1 MYSRYLLFS
10 TLLVMAAEAY
20 ARNDNNMIGIN
31 AQLQDKTAEGS
42 ISSADSISLA
52 DSIFKDE
59 ELKEVKVVARKAG
72 TSRLA
77 GAVNGIAVN
86 KDEFFKAA
94 CCNLGESFTTNP
106 SVDVAYNDAT
116 TGARQIKLLGLSGTY
131 VQMLTENLPNFR
143 GAAIPYA
150 LGYVP
155 GTWMKGIQVSKGSAS
170 VKNGYESIT
179 GQINVDYLQPED
191 EQQVEVNLF
200 GDTKS
205 RIEANADANVH
216 LSDKWATEFLL
227 HHENI
232 IKNHDDND
240 DGFYDMPGREQ
251 YHLQNRWVYKGDKYI
266 FHGGVGA
273 LKEIRT
279 SGQAEEH
286 LNAHTLSSD
295 SHKMVSD
302 SDASSSDSQAMASD
316 LSSDSQNLFRIR
328 LHTNRYAGY
337 MKHAFILNREHGT
350 NIALMSSASMHQLD
364 AQYGNRFYNLNEKN
378 LYGSLVFETNF
389 TQQHNLSLGL
399 SMNHD
404 YLGQRTNVNV
414 YPSTSLNSSSGQ
426 SSSYILPEMQR
437 LNEKETTP
445 GAYAQYTYTL
455 GTKLTAMAGVRFDHS
470 SIYGNFF
477 TPRFHVKYSPVEAV
491 SIRLSAGKG
500 YRTVFGLAEYNYLLA
515 SGREL
520 QIAGRDL
527 QTSAPG
533 SQTSAGSLL
542 SSNGLK
548 QEEAWNYGVS
558 TAFYI
563 PLFSKTLKLNA
574 EYYYTDF
581 RNQAV
586 VDYDADSRL
595 IVIHNLQGK
604 SYSHTFQIDASYP
617 LLKGLEITAA
627 YRLNNVKCSYG
638 IENELKEKPL
648 TSKYKALFTAS
659 YKTPL
664 ALWQFDATVQLNGG
678 ERNPEPYQLA
688 DGTPSWSSRFHSF
701 EQVSA
706 QITRW
711 FRHWS
716 IYVGGE
722 NLTGFRQKT
731 PIYGAA
737 QPWGRDFEPTLIWG
751 PVEGRMFYAGVRVK
765 L

>member
-1 MYSRYLLFS
+1 MYSRYILLS
-10 TLLVMAAEAY
+10 ALLVIGAETY
-20 ARNDNNMIGIN
+20 AKNNKTEVASLLSYNDSEGN
-31 AQLQDKTAEGS
+31 AP
-42 ISSADSISLA
+42 ADSSYQ
-52 DSIFKDE
+52 DSIFKDQT
-59 ELKEVKVVARKAG
+59 LQEVKAVARKPG

-77 GAVNGIAVN
+77 GAVNGIAMN
-86 KDEFFKAA
+86 KDELFKAA

-155 GTWMKGIQVSKGSAS
+155 GPWMKGIQVSKGCAS

-216 LSDKWATEFLL
+216 LSDRWATEILL

-232 IKNHDDND
+232 IKNHDDNG

-251 YHLQNRWVYKGDKYI
+251 YNVQNRWVYKGKSYI
-266 FHGGVGA
+266 FHGGLGA

-279 SGQAEEH
+279 SGQDEEH
-286 LNAHTLSSD
+286 VHSD
-295 SHKMVSD
+295 D
-302 SDASSSDSQAMASD
+302 IY
-316 LSSDSQNLFRIR
+316 RIK
-328 LHTNRYAGY
+328 LHTNRYEGY
-337 MKHAFILNREHGT
+337 MKHAFILNHEHGT
-350 NIALMSSASMHQLD
+350 NIAFMSSASMHQLN
-364 AQYGNRFYNLNEKN
+364 AWYGNKLYDLNEKN
-378 LYGSLVFETNF
+378 LYGSLMFETNF
-389 TQQHNLSLGL
+389 YTQHNLSLGL
-399 SMNHD
+399 SFNHD
-404 YLGQRTNVNV
+404 YLGQNE
-414 YPSTSLNSSSGQ
+414 GQ
-426 SSSYILPEMQR
+426 NKVQ
-437 LNEKETTP
+437 NEKETTP

-470 SIYGNFF
+470 SLYGNFF
-477 TPRFHVKYSPVEAV
+477 TPRFHVKYSPVDAI

-500 YRTVFGLAEYNYLLA
+500 YRTVFGMAEYNYLLA
-515 SGREL
+515 SGRNL
-520 QIAGRDL
+520 NI
-527 QTSAPG
+527 SK
-533 SQTSAGSLL
+533 S
-542 SSNGLK
+542 LK
-548 QEEAWNYGVS
+548 QEEAWNYGLS

-563 PLFSKTLKLNA
+563 PMFGKTLKLNA

-586 VDYDADSRL
+586 VDYDANKEFISIYNL
-595 IVIHNLQGK
+595 IGK

-627 YRLNNVKCSYG
+627 YRLNDVKCTYDYG
-638 IENELKEKPL
+638 KTLKEKPL

-664 ALWQFDATVQLNGG
+664 GLWQFDATVQLNGG
-678 ERNPEPYQLA
+678 GRNPEPYQLA
-688 DGTPSWSSRFHSF
+688 DGSRSWYPRFHSF

-706 QITRW
+706 QVTRW

-722 NLTGFRQKT
+722 NLTGFKQKT
-731 PIYGAA
+731 PIYGASN
-737 QPWGRDFEPTLIWG
+737 PWGSDFEPTLVWG
-751 PVEGRMFYAGVRVK
+751 PVEGRMFYAGVRVHF
-765 L
+765 

>member
-1 MYSRYLLFS
+1 MYSRYILTDALLMLALKGYS
-10 TLLVMAAEAY
+10 HT
-20 ARNDNNMIGIN
+20 D
-31 AQLQDKTAEGS
+31 TA
-42 ISSADSISLA
+42 SL

-59 ELKEVKVVARKAG
+59 ELKEVKVVARKPG

-86 KDEFFKAA
+86 KDELFKAA

-155 GTWMKGIQVSKGSAS
+155 GPWMKGIQVSKGSAS

-200 GDTKS
+200 GDSKS

-216 LSDKWATEFLL
+216 LSDKWATEILL

-232 IKNHDDND
+232 LQNHDDNG

-251 YHLQNRWVYKGDKYI
+251 YNVQNRWVYKGDKYV
-266 FHGGVGA
+266 FHGGLGA

-279 SGQAEEH
+279 SGQDAEH
-286 LNAHTLSSD
+286 VHSD
-295 SHKMVSD
+295 EIY
-302 SDASSSDSQAMASD
+302 
-316 LSSDSQNLFRIR
+316 RIK
-328 LHTNRYAGY
+328 LHTNRYEGY
-337 MKHAFILNREHGT
+337 MKHAFILNYEHGT
-350 NIALMSSASMHQLD
+350 NIAFMSSASMHQLD
-364 AQYGNRFYNLNEKN
+364 AQYGNKFYDLNEKN
-378 LYGSLVFETNF
+378 LYGSLMFETNF
-389 TQQHNLSLGL
+389 STQHNLSLGL
-399 SMNHD
+399 SFNHD
-404 YLGQRTNVNV
+404 YLGQN
-414 YPSTSLNSSSGQ
+414 LGQ
-426 SSSYILPEMQR
+426 
-437 LNEKETTP
+437 NEKETTP

-470 SIYGNFF
+470 SLYGNFF
-477 TPRFHVKYSPVEAV
+477 TPRFHVKYSPIDAI

-500 YRTVFGLAEYNYLLA
+500 YRTVFALAEYNYLLS
-515 SGREL
+515 SGRNL
-520 QIAGRDL
+520 NISKD
-527 QTSAPG
+527 
-533 SQTSAGSLL
+533 
-542 SSNGLK
+542 LK
-548 QEEAWNYGVS
+548 QEEAWNYGLS

-563 PLFSKTLKLNA
+563 PMFGKTLKLNA
-574 EYYYTDF
+574 EYYYTSF
-581 RNQAV
+581 ENQAV
-586 VDYDADSRL
+586 VDYDANKEL
-595 IVIHNLQGK
+595 IAIYNLRGK

-617 LLKGLEITAA
+617 LLRGLEITAA
-627 YRLNNVKCSYG
+627 YRLNDVKCTYDYG
-638 IENELKEKPL
+638 KSLMEKPL
-648 TSKYKALFTAS
+648 TSKYKALFTSS

-664 ALWQFDATVQLNGG
+664 GLWQFDATVQLNGG
-678 ERNPEPYQLA
+678 GRNPEPYQLA
-688 DGTPSWSSRFHSF
+688 DGSQSWSPRFHSF

-706 QITRW
+706 QVTRW

-722 NLTGFRQKT
+722 NLTGFKQKT
-731 PIYGAA
+731 PIYGAST
-737 QPWGRDFEPTLIWG
+737 PWGSDFEPTLVWG
-751 PVEGRMFYAGVRVK
+751 PVEGRMFYAGVRVHF
-765 L
+765 

>member
-1 MYSRYLLFS
+1 MYSKYLLLS
-10 TLLVMAAEAY
+10 ALLVIGAETY
-20 ARNDNNMIGIN
+20 AKNNKTEVVSLSSSYN
-31 AQLQDKTAEGS
+31 NSVENNSVDSSSQDS
-42 ISSADSISLA
+42 V
-52 DSIFKDE
+52 FKDE
-59 ELKEVKVVARKAG
+59 TLQEVKVVARKSG

-86 KDEFFKAA
+86 KDELFKAA

-155 GTWMKGIQVSKGSAS
+155 GPWMKGIQVSKGSAS

-179 GQINVDYLQPED
+179 GQINVDYLKPED

-216 LSDKWATEFLL
+216 LSDKWATEILL

-232 IKNHDDND
+232 LKNHDDNG

-251 YHLQNRWVYKGDKYI
+251 YNVQNRWVYKGKNYI
-266 FHGGVGA
+266 FHGGLGA

-279 SGQAEEH
+279 SGQDEMH
-286 LNAHTLSSD
+286 VHSD
-295 SHKMVSD
+295 D
-302 SDASSSDSQAMASD
+302 IY
-316 LSSDSQNLFRIR
+316 RIK
-328 LHTNRYAGY
+328 LHTNRYEGY
-337 MKHAFILNREHGT
+337 MKHAFILNHEHGT
-350 NIALMSSASMHQLD
+350 NIAFMSSASMHQLD
-364 AQYGNRFYNLNEKN
+364 AQYGNRFYDLNEKN
-378 LYGSLVFETNF
+378 LYGSLMFETNF
-389 TQQHNLSLGL
+389 THQHNLSVGL
-399 SMNHD
+399 SVNHD
-404 YLGQRTNVNV
+404 YLGQRANVNISPRPTV
-414 YPSTSLNSSSGQ
+414 GLEDSPYLLS
-426 SSSYILPEMQR
+426 EMQR
-437 LNEKETTP
+437 MNEKETTP

-470 SIYGNFF
+470 SLYGNFF
-477 TPRFHVKYSPVEAV
+477 TPRFHLKYSPIDAI

-515 SGREL
+515 SGRNLNIGE
-520 QIAGRDL
+520 DL
-527 QTSAPG
+527 Q
-533 SQTSAGSLL
+533 
-542 SSNGLK
+542 
-548 QEEAWNYGVS
+548 QEEAWNYGLS

-563 PLFSKTLKLNA
+563 PMFGKTLKLN
-574 EYYYTDF
+574 
-581 RNQAV
+581 
-586 VDYDADSRL
+586 
-595 IVIHNLQGK
+595 
-604 SYSHTFQIDASYP
+604 
-617 LLKGLEITAA
+617 
-627 YRLNNVKCSYG
+627 
-638 IENELKEKPL
+638 
-648 TSKYKALFTAS
+648 TAS

-664 ALWQFDATVQLNGG
+664 GLWQFDATVQLNGG
-678 ERNPEPYQLA
+678 GRNPEPYQLA
-688 DGTPSWSSRFHSF
+688 DGSQSWSPRFHSF

-722 NLTGFRQKT
+722 NLTGFKQKA
-731 PIYGAA
+731 PIYGSSN
-737 QPWGRDFEPTLIWG
+737 PWGSDFEPTLIWG
-751 PVEGRMFYAGVRVK
+751 PVEGRMFYAGVRVHF
-765 L
+765 

>member
-1 MYSRYLLFS
+1 MYSRYLLLS
-10 TLLVMAAEAY
+10 TLLVIGAETY
-20 ARNDNNMIGIN
+20 AKNS
-31 AQLQDKTAEGS
+31 KTEVVS
-42 ISSADSISLA
+42 LSSSYKNSVDSSSQ

-59 ELKEVKVVARKAG
+59 TLHEVKVVARKSG
-72 TSRLA
+72 SSRLA

-86 KDEFFKAA
+86 KDELFKAA

-155 GTWMKGIQVSKGSAS
+155 GPWMKGIQVSKGCAS

-216 LSDKWATEFLL
+216 LSDKWATEILL

-232 IKNHDDND
+232 LKNHDDNG

-251 YHLQNRWVYKGDKYI
+251 YNVQNRWVYKDKNYI
-266 FHGGVGA
+266 FHGGLGA

-279 SGQAEEH
+279 SGQDEEH
-286 LNAHTLSSD
+286 VHSD
-295 SHKMVSD
+295 D
-302 SDASSSDSQAMASD
+302 IY
-316 LSSDSQNLFRIR
+316 RIK
-328 LHTNRYAGY
+328 LHTNRYEGY
-337 MKHAFILNREHGT
+337 MKHAFILNHEHGT
-350 NIALMSSASMHQLD
+350 NIAFMSSASMHQLN
-364 AQYGNRFYNLNEKN
+364 ARYGNKLYDLNEKN
-378 LYGSLVFETNF
+378 LYGSLMFETNF
-389 TQQHNLSLGL
+389 YTQHNLSLGL
-399 SMNHD
+399 SFNHD
-404 YLGQRTNVNV
+404 YLGQNE
-414 YPSTSLNSSSGQ
+414 GQ
-426 SSSYILPEMQR
+426 NKGQ
-437 LNEKETTP
+437 NEKETTP

-455 GTKLTAMAGVRFDHS
+455 GTKLTAMAGVRFDHRS
-470 SIYGNFF
+470 LYGNFF
-477 TPRFHVKYSPVEAV
+477 TPRFHVKYSPVDAI

-500 YRTVFGLAEYNYLLA
+500 YRTVFGMAEYNYLLA
-515 SGREL
+515 SGRNL
-520 QIAGRDL
+520 NI
-527 QTSAPG
+527 SK
-533 SQTSAGSLL
+533 S
-542 SSNGLK
+542 LK
-548 QEEAWNYGVS
+548 QEEAWNYGLS

-563 PLFSKTLKLNA
+563 PMFGKTLKLNA

-586 VDYDADSRL
+586 VDYDANKEFISIYNL
-595 IVIHNLQGK
+595 IGK

-627 YRLNNVKCSYG
+627 YRLNDVKCTYDYG
-638 IENELKEKPL
+638 KTLKEKPL

-664 ALWQFDATVQLNGG
+664 GLWQFDATVQLNGG
-678 ERNPEPYQLA
+678 GRNPEPYQLA
-688 DGTPSWSSRFHSF
+688 DGSRSWSPRFHSF

-722 NLTGFRQKT
+722 NLTGFMQET
-731 PIYGAA
+731 PIYGASN
-737 QPWGRDFEPTLIWG
+737 PWGSDFEPTLVWG
-751 PVEGRMFYAGVRVK
+751 PVEGRMFYAGVRVHF
-765 L
+765 

>member
-1 MYSRYLLFS
+1 MYSRYILLS
-10 TLLVMAAEAY
+10 ALLVIGAETY
-20 ARNDNNMIGIN
+20 AKNNKTEVASLLSYNDSEGN
-31 AQLQDKTAEGS
+31 AP
-42 ISSADSISLA
+42 ADSSYQ
-52 DSIFKDE
+52 DSIFKDQT
-59 ELKEVKVVARKAG
+59 LQEVKAVARKPG

-77 GAVNGIAVN
+77 GAVNGIAMN
-86 KDEFFKAA
+86 KDELFKAA

-155 GTWMKGIQVSKGSAS
+155 GPWMKGIQVSKGSAS

-205 RIEANADANVH
+205 RIEANADANLH
-216 LSDKWATEFLL
+216 LSDRWATEILL

-232 IKNHDDND
+232 IKNHDDNG
-240 DGFYDMPGREQ
+240 DGFYDMPDREQ
-251 YHLQNRWVYKGDKYI
+251 YNVQNRWVYKGKSYI
-266 FHGGVGA
+266 FHGGLGA

-279 SGQAEEH
+279 SGQDEEH
-286 LNAHTLSSD
+286 VHSD
-295 SHKMVSD
+295 D
-302 SDASSSDSQAMASD
+302 IY
-316 LSSDSQNLFRIR
+316 RIK
-328 LHTNRYAGY
+328 LHTNRYEGY
-337 MKHAFILNREHGT
+337 MKHAFILNHEHGT
-350 NIALMSSASMHQLD
+350 NIAFMSSASMHQLN
-364 AQYGNRFYNLNEKN
+364 ARYGNKLYDLNEKN
-378 LYGSLVFETNF
+378 LYGSLMFETNF
-389 TQQHNLSLGL
+389 YTQHNLSLGL
-399 SMNHD
+399 SFNHD
-404 YLGQRTNVNV
+404 YLGQNE
-414 YPSTSLNSSSGQ
+414 GQ
-426 SSSYILPEMQR
+426 NKVQ
-437 LNEKETTP
+437 NEKETTP

-470 SIYGNFF
+470 SLYGNFF
-477 TPRFHVKYSPVEAV
+477 TPRFHVKYSPVDAI

-500 YRTVFGLAEYNYLLA
+500 YRTVFGMAEYNYLLA
-515 SGREL
+515 SGRNL
-520 QIAGRDL
+520 NI
-527 QTSAPG
+527 SK
-533 SQTSAGSLL
+533 S
-542 SSNGLK
+542 LK
-548 QEEAWNYGVS
+548 QEEAWNYGLS

-563 PLFSKTLKLNA
+563 PMFGKTLKLNA

-586 VDYDADSRL
+586 VDYDANKEFISIYNL
-595 IVIHNLQGK
+595 IGK

-627 YRLNNVKCSYG
+627 YRLNDVKCTYDYG
-638 IENELKEKPL
+638 KTLKEKPL

-664 ALWQFDATVQLNGG
+664 GLWQFDATVQLNGG
-678 ERNPEPYQLA
+678 GRNPEPYQLA
-688 DGTPSWSSRFHSF
+688 DGSRSWSPRFHSF

-706 QITRW
+706 QVTRW

-722 NLTGFRQKT
+722 NLTGFKQKT
-731 PIYGAA
+731 PIYGASN
-737 QPWGRDFEPTLIWG
+737 PWGSDFEPTLVWG
-751 PVEGRMFYAGVRVK
+751 PVEGRMFYAGVRVHF
-765 L
+765 

>member
-1 MYSRYLLFS
+1 MYSRYILTGALLMLALKGYS
-10 TLLVMAAEAY
+10 QT
-20 ARNDNNMIGIN
+20 D
-31 AQLQDKTAEGS
+31 TA
-42 ISSADSISLA
+42 SL

-86 KDEFFKAA
+86 KDELFKAA

-155 GTWMKGIQVSKGSAS
+155 GPWMKGIQVSKGSAS

-216 LSDKWATEFLL
+216 LSDKWATEILL

-232 IKNHDDND
+232 LKNHDDNG

-251 YHLQNRWVYKGDKYI
+251 YNVLNRWVYKGKNYI
-266 FHGGVGA
+266 FHGGLGA

-279 SGQAEEH
+279 SGQDTEH
-286 LNAHTLSSD
+286 VHSD
-295 SHKMVSD
+295 D
-302 SDASSSDSQAMASD
+302 IY
-316 LSSDSQNLFRIR
+316 RIK
-328 LHTNRYAGY
+328 LHTNRYEGY
-337 MKHAFILNREHGT
+337 MKHAFIFNHEHGT
-350 NIALMSSASMHQLD
+350 NIAFMSSASMHQLD
-364 AQYGNRFYNLNEKN
+364 ALYGNKFYDLNEKN
-378 LYGSLVFETNF
+378 LYGSLMFETNF
-389 TQQHNLSLGL
+389 STQHNLSLGL
-399 SMNHD
+399 SFNHD
-404 YLGQRTNVNV
+404 YLGQN
-414 YPSTSLNSSSGQ
+414 LGK
-426 SSSYILPEMQR
+426 
-437 LNEKETTP
+437 NEKETTP

-470 SIYGNFF
+470 SLYGNFF
-477 TPRFHVKYSPVEAV
+477 TPRFHVKYSPIDAI

-500 YRTVFGLAEYNYLLA
+500 YRTVFALAEYNYLLS
-515 SGREL
+515 SGRNL
-520 QIAGRDL
+520 NISKD
-527 QTSAPG
+527 
-533 SQTSAGSLL
+533 
-542 SSNGLK
+542 LK
-548 QEEAWNYGVS
+548 QEEAWNYGLS

-563 PLFSKTLKLNA
+563 PMFGKTLKLNA

-581 RNQAV
+581 KNQAV
-586 VDYDADSRL
+586 VDYESDKDL
-595 IVIHNLQGK
+595 IAIYNLIGK

-627 YRLNNVKCSYG
+627 YRLNDVKCTYDYG
-638 IENELKEKPL
+638 KSLMEKPL

-664 ALWQFDATVQLNGG
+664 GLWQFDATVQLNGG
-678 ERNPEPYQLA
+678 GRNPEPYQLA
-688 DGTPSWSSRFHSF
+688 DGSQSWSPRFHSF

-706 QITRW
+706 QVTRW

-722 NLTGFRQKT
+722 NLTGFKQKT
-731 PIYGAA
+731 PIYGAGN
-737 QPWGRDFEPTLIWG
+737 PWGSDFDPTLVWG
-751 PVEGRMFYAGVRVK
+751 PVEGRMFYAGVRVHF
-765 L
+765 

>member
-1 MYSRYLLFS
+1 MYSRYILTGALLMLALKGYS
-10 TLLVMAAEAY
+10 QTDTALL
-20 ARNDNNMIGIN
+20 
-31 AQLQDKTAEGS
+31 
-42 ISSADSISLA
+42 

-59 ELKEVKVVARKAG
+59 TLQEVKVVARKAG

-86 KDEFFKAA
+86 KDELFKAA

-155 GTWMKGIQVSKGSAS
+155 GPWMKGIQVSKGSAS

-200 GDTKS
+200 GDSKS

-216 LSDKWATEFLL
+216 LSDKWATEILL

-232 IKNHDDND
+232 LKNHDDNG

-251 YHLQNRWVYKGDKYI
+251 YNVQNRWVYKGDKYI
-266 FHGGVGA
+266 FHGGLGA

-279 SGQAEEH
+279 SGQNEEH
-286 LNAHTLSSD
+286 VHSD
-295 SHKMVSD
+295 D
-302 SDASSSDSQAMASD
+302 IY
-316 LSSDSQNLFRIR
+316 RIK
-328 LHTNRYAGY
+328 LHTNHYEGY
-337 MKHAFILNREHGT
+337 MKHAFILNHEHGT
-350 NIALMSSASMHQLD
+350 NIAFMSSASMHQLD
-364 AQYGNRFYNLNEKN
+364 AWYGNKFYDLNEKN
-378 LYGSLVFETNF
+378 LYGSLMFETNF
-389 TQQHNLSLGL
+389 STQHNLSLGL
-399 SMNHD
+399 SFNHD
-404 YLGQRTNVNV
+404 YLGQN
-414 YPSTSLNSSSGQ
+414 LGQ
-426 SSSYILPEMQR
+426 
-437 LNEKETTP
+437 NEKETTP

-470 SIYGNFF
+470 SLYGNFF
-477 TPRFHVKYSPVEAV
+477 TPRFHVKYSPVDAI

-500 YRTVFGLAEYNYLLA
+500 YRTVFALAEYNYLLA
-515 SGREL
+515 SGRNL
-520 QIAGRDL
+520 NISKD
-527 QTSAPG
+527 
-533 SQTSAGSLL
+533 
-542 SSNGLK
+542 LK

-563 PLFSKTLKLNA
+563 PMFGKTLKLNA
-574 EYYYTDF
+574 EYYYTSF
-581 RNQAV
+581 ENQAV
-586 VDYDADSRL
+586 VDYDANKEL
-595 IVIHNLQGK
+595 IAIYNLIGK

-627 YRLNNVKCSYG
+627 YRLNDVKCTYDYG
-638 IENELKEKPL
+638 KSLKEKPL

-664 ALWQFDATVQLNGG
+664 GLWQFDATVQLNGG
-678 ERNPEPYQLA
+678 GRNPEPYQLA
-688 DGTPSWSSRFHSF
+688 DGSQSWSPRFHSF

-706 QITRW
+706 QVARW

-722 NLTGFRQKT
+722 NLTGFKQKT
-731 PIYGAA
+731 PIYSASN
-737 QPWGRDFEPTLIWG
+737 PWGSDFEPTLVWG
-751 PVEGRMFYAGVRVK
+751 PVEGRMFYAGVRVHF
-765 L
+765 

>member
-1 MYSRYLLFS
+1 MYSRYLLLS
-10 TLLVMAAEAY
+10 TLLVVGAEAY
-20 ARNDNNMIGIN
+20 AYDNNEKVGIN
-31 AQLQDKTAEGS
+31 ARPQDKAS
-42 ISSADSISLA
+42 KDSVFST
-52 DSIFKDE
+52 DSVLKNKV
-59 ELKEVKVVARKAG
+59 LKEVDIVARKAG

-77 GAVNGIAVN
+77 GAVNGISVN
-86 KDEFFKAA
+86 KDELFKAA

-155 GTWMKGIQVSKGSAS
+155 GPWMKGIQVSKGSAS

-216 LSDKWATEFLL
+216 LSDKWATEVLL

-232 IKNHDDND
+232 LKNHDDNG

-251 YHLQNRWVYKGDKYI
+251 YNLQNRWVYKGDKYI
-266 FHGGVGA
+266 FHGGLGV

-279 SGQAEEH
+279 SGQDKEH
-286 LNAHTLSSD
+286 LDPA
-295 SHKMVSD
+295 VS
-302 SDASSSDSQAMASD
+302 ASSPDS
-316 LSSDSQNLFRIR
+316 LNLYRIK
-328 LHTNRYAGY
+328 LHTNRYEGY
-337 MKHAFILNREHGT
+337 MKHAFILDREHGT
-350 NIALMSSASMHQLD
+350 NIALMSSASLHQLD
-364 AQYGNRFYNLNEKN
+364 AQYGNKSYDLNEKN
-378 LYGSLVFETNF
+378 LYGSLMFETNF
-389 TQQHNLSLGL
+389 TRQHNLSLGL
-399 SMNHD
+399 SVNHD
-404 YLGQRTNVNV
+404 YLGQRTNVDV
-414 YPSTSLNSSSGQ
+414 
-426 SSSYILPEMQR
+426 PEMQR

-455 GTKLTAMAGVRFDHS
+455 GTKLTAMAGARFDHS
-470 SIYGNFF
+470 SIYGSFF
-477 TPRFHVKYSPVEAV
+477 TPRFHMKYSPVDAV

-500 YRTVFGLAEYNYLLA
+500 YRTVFAMAEYNYLLA
-515 SGREL
+515 SGREF
-520 QIAGRDL
+520 QIAGE
-527 QTSAPG
+527 
-533 SQTSAGSLL
+533 
-542 SSNGLK
+542 GLE

-563 PLFSKTLKLNA
+563 PLFNKTLKLNA

-581 RNQAV
+581 KNQAV
-586 VDYDADSRL
+586 VDYDYDSRL
-595 IVIHNLQGK
+595 ILIDNLQGK

-627 YRLNNVKCSYG
+627 YRLNDVKCTYG
-638 IENELKEKPL
+638 IEKELKEKPL
-648 TSKYKALFTAS
+648 TGKYKALFTAS

-678 ERNPEPYQLA
+678 GRNPDPYLLA
-688 DGTPSWSSRFHSF
+688 DGTPSWSPGFHSF

-722 NLTGFRQKT
+722 NLTGFKQKT
-731 PIYGAA
+731 PIYDAA
-737 QPWGRDFEPTLIWG
+737 HPWGRDFEPTLVWG

>member
-1 MYSRYLLFS
+1 MYSRYILTSALLMLALKGYS
-10 TLLVMAAEAY
+10 QT
-20 ARNDNNMIGIN
+20 D
-31 AQLQDKTAEGS
+31 TA
-42 ISSADSISLA
+42 SL

-59 ELKEVKVVARKAG
+59 ELKEVRVVARKTG

-86 KDEFFKAA
+86 KDELFKAA

-143 GAAIPYA
+143 GTAIPYA

-155 GTWMKGIQVSKGSAS
+155 GPWMKGIQVSKGSAS

-200 GDTKS
+200 GDSKS

-216 LSDKWATEFLL
+216 LSDKWATEILL

-232 IKNHDDND
+232 LQNHDDNG

-251 YHLQNRWVYKGDKYI
+251 YNVQNRWVYKGKNYI
-266 FHGGVGA
+266 FHGGLGA

-279 SGQAEEH
+279 SGQDTEH
-286 LNAHTLSSD
+286 VHSD
-295 SHKMVSD
+295 D
-302 SDASSSDSQAMASD
+302 IY
-316 LSSDSQNLFRIR
+316 RIK
-328 LHTNRYAGY
+328 LHTNRYEGY
-337 MKHAFILNREHGT
+337 MKHAFILDHEHGT
-350 NIALMSSASMHQLD
+350 NIAFMSSASMHQLD
-364 AQYGNRFYNLNEKN
+364 AWYGNRFYDLNEKN
-378 LYGSLVFETNF
+378 LYSSLMFETNF
-389 TQQHNLSLGL
+389 STQHNLSLGL
-399 SMNHD
+399 SFNHD
-404 YLGQRTNVNV
+404 YLRQNLGQ
-414 YPSTSLNSSSGQ
+414 
-426 SSSYILPEMQR
+426 
-437 LNEKETTP
+437 NEKETTP

-470 SIYGNFF
+470 SLYGNFF
-477 TPRFHVKYSPVEAV
+477 TPRFHVKYSPIDAI

-500 YRTVFGLAEYNYLLA
+500 YRTVFALAEYNYLLA
-515 SGREL
+515 SGRNL
-520 QIAGRDL
+520 NISKD
-527 QTSAPG
+527 
-533 SQTSAGSLL
+533 
-542 SSNGLK
+542 LK
-548 QEEAWNYGVS
+548 QEEAWNYGLS

-563 PLFSKTLKLNA
+563 PMFGKTLKLNA
-574 EYYYTDF
+574 EYYYTSF
-581 RNQAV
+581 ENQVV
-586 VDYDADSRL
+586 VDYDANKEL
-595 IVIHNLQGK
+595 IAIYNLRGK

-627 YRLNNVKCSYG
+627 YRLNDVKCTYDYG
-638 IENELKEKPL
+638 KSLMEKPL

-664 ALWQFDATVQLNGG
+664 GLWQFDATVQLNGG
-678 ERNPEPYQLA
+678 GRNPEPYQLA
-688 DGTPSWSSRFHSF
+688 DGSQSWSPRFHSF

-706 QITRW
+706 QVTRW

-722 NLTGFRQKT
+722 NLTGFKQKT
-731 PIYGAA
+731 PIYGASN
-737 QPWGRDFEPTLIWG
+737 PWGSDFEPTLVWG
-751 PVEGRMFYAGVRVK
+751 PVEGRMFYAGVRVHF
-765 L
+765 

>member
-1 MYSRYLLFS
+1 MYLRYLLLS
-10 TLLVMAAEAY
+10 TLLVVAAEAY
-20 ARNDNNMIGIN
+20 AYDNNEKVGIN
-31 AQLQDKTAEGS
+31 ARPQDKAS
-42 ISSADSISLA
+42 KDSVFST
-52 DSIFKDE
+52 DSVLKNKV
-59 ELKEVKVVARKAG
+59 LKEVDIVARKAG

-77 GAVNGIAVN
+77 GAVNGISVN
-86 KDEFFKAA
+86 KDELFKAA

-155 GTWMKGIQVSKGSAS
+155 GPWMKGIQVSKGSAS

-179 GQINVDYLQPED
+179 GQINVDYFQPED

-216 LSDKWATEFLL
+216 LSDKWATEVLL

-232 IKNHDDND
+232 LKNHDDNG

-251 YHLQNRWVYKGDKYI
+251 YNLQNRWVYKGDKYI
-266 FHGGVGA
+266 FHGGLGV

-279 SGQAEEH
+279 SGQDKEH
-286 LNAHTLSSD
+286 LDPA
-295 SHKMVSD
+295 VS
-302 SDASSSDSQAMASD
+302 ASSPDS
-316 LSSDSQNLFRIR
+316 LNLYRIK
-328 LHTNRYAGY
+328 LHTNRYEGY
-337 MKHAFILNREHGT
+337 MKHAFILDREHGT
-350 NIALMSSASMHQLD
+350 NIALMSSASLHQLD
-364 AQYGNRFYNLNEKN
+364 AQYGNKSYDLNEKN
-378 LYGSLVFETNF
+378 LYGSLMFETNF
-389 TQQHNLSLGL
+389 TRQHNLSLGL
-399 SMNHD
+399 SVNHD
-404 YLGQRTNVNV
+404 YLGQRTNMDV
-414 YPSTSLNSSSGQ
+414 
-426 SSSYILPEMQR
+426 PEMQR

-455 GTKLTAMAGVRFDHS
+455 GTKLTVMAGARFDHS
-470 SIYGNFF
+470 SIYGSFF
-477 TPRFHVKYSPVEAV
+477 TPRFHMKYSPVDAV

-500 YRTVFGLAEYNYLLA
+500 YRTVFAMAEYNYLLA
-515 SGREL
+515 SGREF
-520 QIAGRDL
+520 QIAGE
-527 QTSAPG
+527 
-533 SQTSAGSLL
+533 
-542 SSNGLK
+542 GLE

-563 PLFSKTLKLNA
+563 PLFNKTLKLNA

-581 RNQAV
+581 KNQAV
-586 VDYDADSRL
+586 VDYDYDSRL
-595 IVIHNLQGK
+595 ILIDNLQGK

-627 YRLNNVKCSYG
+627 YRLNDVKCTYG
-638 IENELKEKPL
+638 IEKELKEKPL
-648 TSKYKALFTAS
+648 TGKYKALFTAS

-678 ERNPEPYQLA
+678 GRNPDPYLLA
-688 DGTPSWSSRFHSF
+688 DGTPSWSPGFHSF
-701 EQVSA
+701 EQVGA

-722 NLTGFRQKT
+722 NLTGFKQKT
-731 PIYGAA
+731 PIYDAA
-737 QPWGRDFEPTLIWG
+737 HPWGRDFEPTLVWG

>member
-1 MYSRYLLFS
+1 MYSRYLLLS
-10 TLLVMAAEAY
+10 ALLVAGAEAY
-20 ARNDNNMIGIN
+20 AKNENISISS
-31 AQLQDKTAEGS
+31 AESISSMESISSVKS
-42 ISSADSISLA
+42 ISSADSISSS
-52 DSIFKDE
+52 DSVFKDE
-59 ELKEVKVVARKAG
+59 ELKEVKIVARKAG

-86 KDEFFKAA
+86 KDELFKAA

-155 GTWMKGIQVSKGSAS
+155 GPWMKGIQVSKGSAS

-216 LSDKWATEFLL
+216 LSEKWATEILL

-232 IKNHDDND
+232 LKNHDDNG
-240 DGFYDMPGREQ
+240 DGFFDMPGREQ
-251 YHLQNRWVYKGDKYI
+251 YNVQNRWVYKGEKYI
-266 FHGGVGA
+266 FHGGLGA

-279 SGQAEEH
+279 SGQDDDH
-286 LNAHTLSSD
+286 LN
-295 SHKMVSD
+295 SH
-302 SDASSSDSQAMASD
+302 ASAS
-316 LSSDSQNLFRIR
+316 SSDSQNLFRIK
-328 LHTNRYAGY
+328 LHTNRYEGY

-364 AQYGNRFYNLNEKN
+364 AQYGNKFYYLNEKN
-378 LYGSLVFETNF
+378 LYGSLMFETNF
-389 TQQHNLSLGL
+389 TQQHNLSVGL
-399 SMNHD
+399 SVNHD

-414 YPSTSLNSSSGQ
+414 IPYASIDGNHP
-426 SSSYILPEMQR
+426 YILPEMQR

-455 GTKLTAMAGVRFDHS
+455 GSKLTAMAGVRLDHS

-477 TPRFHVKYSPVEAV
+477 TPRFHLKYSPVDAV

-520 QIAGRDL
+520 Q
-527 QTSAPG
+527 
-533 SQTSAGSLL
+533 L
-542 SSNGLK
+542 SGDGLK

-563 PLFSKTLKLNA
+563 PLFSKILKLNA

-581 RNQAV
+581 KNQTV
-586 VDYDADSRL
+586 VDYDYHSGYIL
-595 IVIHNLQGK
+595 IDNLQGK

-617 LLKGLEITAA
+617 LLKGLEVTAA
-627 YRLNNVKCSYG
+627 YRLNDVKCSYG
-638 IENELKEKPL
+638 IKNELKEKPL
-648 TSKYKALFTAS
+648 TCKFKALFTAS

-678 ERNPEPYQLA
+678 GRNPEPYQLA

-722 NLTGFRQKT
+722 NLTGFKQKI

-737 QPWGRDFEPTLIWG
+737 QPWGKGFEPTLIWG

-765 L
+765 I

>member
-1 MYSRYLLFS
+1 MYSRYILLS
-10 TLLVMAAEAY
+10 ALLVIGAETY
-20 ARNDNNMIGIN
+20 AKNNKTEVASLLSYNDSEGN
-31 AQLQDKTAEGS
+31 AP
-42 ISSADSISLA
+42 ADSSYQ
-52 DSIFKDE
+52 DSIFKDQT
-59 ELKEVKVVARKAG
+59 LQEVKAVARKPG

-77 GAVNGIAVN
+77 GAVNGIAMN
-86 KDEFFKAA
+86 KDELFKAA

-155 GTWMKGIQVSKGSAS
+155 GPWMKGIQVSKGSAS

-216 LSDKWATEFLL
+216 LSDRWATEILL

-232 IKNHDDND
+232 IKNHDDNG

-251 YHLQNRWVYKGDKYI
+251 YNVQNRWVYKGKSYI
-266 FHGGVGA
+266 FHGGLGA

-279 SGQAEEH
+279 SGQDEEH
-286 LNAHTLSSD
+286 VHSD
-295 SHKMVSD
+295 D
-302 SDASSSDSQAMASD
+302 IY
-316 LSSDSQNLFRIR
+316 RIK
-328 LHTNRYAGY
+328 LHTNRYEGY
-337 MKHAFILNREHGT
+337 MKHAFILNHEHGT
-350 NIALMSSASMHQLD
+350 NIAFMSSASMHQLN
-364 AQYGNRFYNLNEKN
+364 ARYGNKLYDLNEKN
-378 LYGSLVFETNF
+378 LYGSLMFETNF
-389 TQQHNLSLGL
+389 STQHNLSLGL
-399 SMNHD
+399 SFNHD
-404 YLGQRTNVNV
+404 YLGQNE
-414 YPSTSLNSSSGQ
+414 GQ
-426 SSSYILPEMQR
+426 NKGQ
-437 LNEKETTP
+437 NEKETTP

-470 SIYGNFF
+470 SLYGNFF
-477 TPRFHVKYSPVEAV
+477 TPRFHVKYSPVDAI

-500 YRTVFGLAEYNYLLA
+500 YRTVFGMAEYNYLLA
-515 SGREL
+515 SGRNL
-520 QIAGRDL
+520 NI
-527 QTSAPG
+527 SK
-533 SQTSAGSLL
+533 S
-542 SSNGLK
+542 LK
-548 QEEAWNYGVS
+548 QEEAWNYGLS

-563 PLFSKTLKLNA
+563 PMFGKTLKLNA

-586 VDYDADSRL
+586 VDYDANKEFISIYNL
-595 IVIHNLQGK
+595 IGK

-627 YRLNNVKCSYG
+627 YRLNDVKCTYDYG
-638 IENELKEKPL
+638 KTLKEKPL

-664 ALWQFDATVQLNGG
+664 GLWQFDATVQLNGG
-678 ERNPEPYQLA
+678 GRNPEPYLLA
-688 DGTPSWSSRFHSF
+688 DGSRSWSPRFHSF

-722 NLTGFRQKT
+722 NLTGFKQKT
-731 PIYGAA
+731 PIYGTSN
-737 QPWGRDFEPTLIWG
+737 PWGSDFEPTLVWG
-751 PVEGRMFYAGVRVK
+751 PVEGRMFYAGVRVHF
-765 L
+765 

>member
-1 MYSRYLLFS
+1 MLAFGAETYAKNNKTGVASLLS
-10 TLLVMAAEAY
+10 YDSVE
-20 ARNDNNMIGIN
+20 NNP
-31 AQLQDKTAEGS
+31 
-42 ISSADSISLA
+42 ADSSYQ
-52 DSIFKDE
+52 DSIFKDQT
-59 ELKEVKVVARKAG
+59 LQEVKAVARKPG

-77 GAVNGIAVN
+77 GAVNGIAMN
-86 KDEFFKAA
+86 KNELFKAA

-155 GTWMKGIQVSKGSAS
+155 GPWMKGIQVSKGSAS

-216 LSDKWATEFLL
+216 LSDKWATEILL

-232 IKNHDDND
+232 IKNHDDNG

-251 YHLQNRWVYKGDKYI
+251 YNVQNRWVYKGKSYI
-266 FHGGVGA
+266 FHGGLGA
-273 LKEIRT
+273 LKEIRS
-279 SGQAEEH
+279 SGQNGEH
-286 LNAHTLSSD
+286 VHSD
-295 SHKMVSD
+295 D
-302 SDASSSDSQAMASD
+302 IY
-316 LSSDSQNLFRIR
+316 RIK
-328 LHTNRYAGY
+328 LHTNRYEGY
-337 MKHAFILNREHGT
+337 MKHAFILNHEHGT
-350 NIALMSSASMHQLD
+350 NIAFMSSASMHQLD
-364 AQYGNRFYNLNEKN
+364 ARYGNKFYDLNEKN
-378 LYGSLVFETNF
+378 LYGSLMFETNF
-389 TQQHNLSLGL
+389 STQHNLSLGL
-399 SMNHD
+399 SFNHD
-404 YLGQRTNVNV
+404 YLGQN
-414 YPSTSLNSSSGQ
+414 LGK
-426 SSSYILPEMQR
+426 
-437 LNEKETTP
+437 NEKETTP

-470 SIYGNFF
+470 SLYGNFF
-477 TPRFHVKYSPVEAV
+477 TPRFHVKYSPVDAI

-500 YRTVFGLAEYNYLLA
+500 YRTVFGMAEYNYLLA
-515 SGREL
+515 SGR
-520 QIAGRDL
+520 
-527 QTSAPG
+527 
-533 SQTSAGSLL
+533 SLNI
-542 SSNGLK
+542 SEGLK
-548 QEEAWNYGVS
+548 QEEAWNYGLS

-563 PLFSKTLKLNA
+563 PMFGKTLKLNA

-586 VDYDADSRL
+586 VDYDANKEFIS
-595 IVIHNLQGK
+595 IYNLMGK

-627 YRLNNVKCSYG
+627 YRLNDVKCTYDYG
-638 IENELKEKPL
+638 KTLKEKPL

-664 ALWQFDATVQLNGG
+664 GLWQFDATVQLNGG
-678 ERNPEPYQLA
+678 GRNPEPYQLA
-688 DGTPSWSSRFHSF
+688 DGSRSWSPRFHSF

-706 QITRW
+706 QVTRW

-722 NLTGFRQKT
+722 NLTGFKQKT
-731 PIYGAA
+731 PIYGAGN
-737 QPWGRDFEPTLIWG
+737 PWGSDFEPTLVWG
-751 PVEGRMFYAGVRVK
+751 PVEGRMFYAGVRVHF
-765 L
+765 

>member
-1 MYSRYLLFS
+1 MYSRYILTSALLMLALKGYS
-10 TLLVMAAEAY
+10 QT
-20 ARNDNNMIGIN
+20 D
-31 AQLQDKTAEGS
+31 TA
-42 ISSADSISLA
+42 SL
-52 DSIFKDE
+52 DSIFKNE
-59 ELKEVKVVARKAG
+59 TLHEVKVVARKAG

-86 KDEFFKAA
+86 KDELFKAA

-155 GTWMKGIQVSKGSAS
+155 GPWMKGIQVSKGSAS

-179 GQINVDYLQPED
+179 GQINVDYLKPED

-216 LSDKWATEFLL
+216 LSDKWATEILL

-232 IKNHDDND
+232 LKNHDDNG

-251 YHLQNRWVYKGDKYI
+251 YNVQNRWLYKGKHYI
-266 FHGGVGA
+266 FHGGLGA

-279 SGQAEEH
+279 SGQDEEH
-286 LNAHTLSSD
+286 VHSD
-295 SHKMVSD
+295 D
-302 SDASSSDSQAMASD
+302 IY
-316 LSSDSQNLFRIR
+316 RIK
-328 LHTNRYAGY
+328 LHTNRYEGY
-337 MKHAFILNREHGT
+337 MKHAFILDHEHDT
-350 NIALMSSASMHQLD
+350 NIAFMSSASMHQLD
-364 AQYGNRFYNLNEKN
+364 ARYGNKFYDLNEKN
-378 LYGSLVFETNF
+378 LYGSLMFETNF
-389 TQQHNLSLGL
+389 STQHNLSLGL
-399 SMNHD
+399 SFNHD
-404 YLGQRTNVNV
+404 YLGQN
-414 YPSTSLNSSSGQ
+414 LGQ
-426 SSSYILPEMQR
+426 
-437 LNEKETTP
+437 NEKETTP

-470 SIYGNFF
+470 SLYGNFF
-477 TPRFHVKYSPVEAV
+477 TPRFHVKYSPIDAI

-515 SGREL
+515 SGRNL
-520 QIAGRDL
+520 NISKD
-527 QTSAPG
+527 
-533 SQTSAGSLL
+533 
-542 SSNGLK
+542 LK
-548 QEEAWNYGVS
+548 QEEAWNYGLS

-563 PLFSKTLKLNA
+563 PMFGKTLKLNA
-574 EYYYTDF
+574 EYYYTSF
-581 RNQAV
+581 ENQAV
-586 VDYDADSRL
+586 VDYDANKEL
-595 IVIHNLQGK
+595 IAIYNLRGK

-627 YRLNNVKCSYG
+627 YRLNDVKCTYDYG
-638 IENELKEKPL
+638 KSLMEKPL

-664 ALWQFDATVQLNGG
+664 GLWQFDATVQLNGG
-678 ERNPEPYQLA
+678 GRNPEPYQLA
-688 DGTPSWSSRFHSF
+688 DGSQSWSPRFHSF
-701 EQVSA
+701 GQVSA
-706 QITRW
+706 QVTRW

-722 NLTGFRQKT
+722 NLTGFKQKT
-731 PIYGAA
+731 PIYGAST
-737 QPWGRDFEPTLIWG
+737 PWGSDFEPTLVWG
-751 PVEGRMFYAGVRVK
+751 PVEGRMFYAGVRVHF
-765 L
+765 

>member
-1 MYSRYLLFS
+1 MNSRYLLLS
-10 TLLVMAAEAY
+10 ALLVAGAEAY
-20 ARNDNNMIGIN
+20 AKDNKDYNDCKANLDNKEN
-31 AQLQDKTAEGS
+31 KANS
-42 ISSADSISLA
+42 SVSSADSV
-52 DSIFKDE
+52 FKDE
-59 ELKEVKVVARKAG
+59 ELKEVKIVARKAG

-86 KDEFFKAA
+86 KEELFKAA

-106 SVDVAYNDAT
+106 SVDVAYDDAT

-150 LGYVP
+150 LSYVP

-216 LSDKWATEFLL
+216 LSDKWATELLL

-232 IKNHDDND
+232 IKNHDDNG

-266 FHGGVGA
+266 FHGGLGA

-279 SGQAEEH
+279 SGQDEMH
-286 LNAHTLSSD
+286 LH
-295 SHKMVSD
+295 
-302 SDASSSDSQAMASD
+302 SDALTSDVSASSTAFS
-316 LSSDSQNLFRIR
+316 SQNLFRIR
-328 LHTNRYAGY
+328 LHTNRYEGY
-337 MKHAFILNREHGT
+337 MKHAFILNPEHGT

-364 AQYGNRFYNLNEKN
+364 AQYGNKFYNLNEKN
-378 LYGSLVFETNF
+378 LYGSLMFETNF
-389 TQQHNLSLGL
+389 TQQHNLSVGL
-399 SMNHD
+399 SLNHD
-404 YLGQRTNVNV
+404 YLGQ
-414 YPSTSLNSSSGQ
+414 Q
-426 SSSYILPEMQR
+426 SSYILPAKQR

-477 TPRFHVKYSPVEAV
+477 TPRFHVKFSPVDAV

-515 SGREL
+515 SGRQL
-520 QIAGRDL
+520 Q
-527 QTSAPG
+527 
-533 SQTSAGSLL
+533 L

-595 IVIHNLQGK
+595 ILIHNLQGK

-627 YRLNNVKCSYG
+627 YRLNDVKCTYG

-678 ERNPEPYQLA
+678 GRNPEPYQLA
-688 DGTPSWSSRFHSF
+688 NGTPSWSPRFHSF
-701 EQVSA
+701 EQVNA

-716 IYVGGE
+716 IYLGGE
-722 NLTGFRQKT
+722 NLTGVKQKT
-731 PIYGAA
+731 PIYGVAN
-737 QPWGRDFEPTLIWG
+737 PWGKDFEPTLVWG
-751 PVEGRMFYAGVRVK
+751 PVEGRMFYAGIRVK

>member
-1 MYSRYLLFS
+1 MHSRYILTSALLMLALKGYS
-10 TLLVMAAEAY
+10 QT
-20 ARNDNNMIGIN
+20 D
-31 AQLQDKTAEGS
+31 TA
-42 ISSADSISLA
+42 SL

-86 KDEFFKAA
+86 KDELFKAA

-155 GTWMKGIQVSKGSAS
+155 GPWMKGIQVSKGSAS

-216 LSDKWATEFLL
+216 LSDKWATEILL

-232 IKNHDDND
+232 LQNHDDNG

-251 YHLQNRWVYKGDKYI
+251 YNVQNRWVYKGKNYI
-266 FHGGVGA
+266 FHGGLGA

-279 SGQAEEH
+279 SGQDVEH
-286 LNAHTLSSD
+286 VHSD
-295 SHKMVSD
+295 D
-302 SDASSSDSQAMASD
+302 IY
-316 LSSDSQNLFRIR
+316 RIK
-328 LHTNRYAGY
+328 LHTNRYEGY
-337 MKHAFILNREHGT
+337 MKHAFILDHEHGT
-350 NIALMSSASMHQLD
+350 NIAFMSSASMHQLD
-364 AQYGNRFYNLNEKN
+364 AQYGNKFYDLNEKN
-378 LYGSLVFETNF
+378 LYGSLMFETNF
-389 TQQHNLSLGL
+389 STQHNLSLGL
-399 SMNHD
+399 SFNHD
-404 YLGQRTNVNV
+404 YLGQN
-414 YPSTSLNSSSGQ
+414 LGK
-426 SSSYILPEMQR
+426 
-437 LNEKETTP
+437 NEKETTP

-470 SIYGNFF
+470 SLYGNFF
-477 TPRFHVKYSPVEAV
+477 TPRFHVKYSPIDAI

-500 YRTVFGLAEYNYLLA
+500 YRTVFALAEYNYLLS
-515 SGREL
+515 SGRNL
-520 QIAGRDL
+520 NISKD
-527 QTSAPG
+527 
-533 SQTSAGSLL
+533 
-542 SSNGLK
+542 LK
-548 QEEAWNYGVS
+548 QEEAWNYGLS

-563 PLFSKTLKLNA
+563 PMFGKTLKLNA

-581 RNQAV
+581 KNQAV
-586 VDYDADSRL
+586 VDYESDKDL
-595 IVIHNLQGK
+595 IAIYNLMGK

-627 YRLNNVKCSYG
+627 YRLNDVKCTYDYG
-638 IENELKEKPL
+638 KTLKEKPL

-664 ALWQFDATVQLNGG
+664 GLWQFDATVQLNGG
-678 ERNPEPYQLA
+678 GRNPEPYQLA
-688 DGTPSWSSRFHSF
+688 DGSQSWSPRFRSF

-706 QITRW
+706 QVTRW

-722 NLTGFRQKT
+722 NLTGFKQKT
-731 PIYGAA
+731 PIYGAGN
-737 QPWGRDFEPTLIWG
+737 PWGSDFEPTLVWG
-751 PVEGRMFYAGVRVK
+751 PVEGRMFYAGVRVHF
-765 L
+765 

>member
-1 MYSRYLLFS
+1 MYSRYILTSALLMLALKGYSQTDTASLDSVFKNE
-10 TLLVMAAEAY
+10 TLH
-20 ARNDNNMIGIN
+20 
-31 AQLQDKTAEGS
+31 
-42 ISSADSISLA
+42 
-52 DSIFKDE
+52 
-59 ELKEVKVVARKAG
+59 EVKVVARKPG

-86 KDEFFKAA
+86 KDELFKAA
-94 CCNLGESFTTNP
+94 CCNLGESFTTTP

-155 GTWMKGIQVSKGSAS
+155 GPWMKGIQVSKGSAS

-216 LSDKWATEFLL
+216 LSDKWATEILL

-232 IKNHDDND
+232 LQNHDDNG

-251 YHLQNRWVYKGDKYI
+251 YNVQNRWVYKGKNYI
-266 FHGGVGA
+266 FHGGLGA

-279 SGQAEEH
+279 SGQDEEH
-286 LNAHTLSSD
+286 VHSD
-295 SHKMVSD
+295 DIYK
-302 SDASSSDSQAMASD
+302 
-316 LSSDSQNLFRIR
+316 IK
-328 LHTNRYAGY
+328 LHTNRYEGY
-337 MKHAFILNREHGT
+337 MKHAFILDHEHGT
-350 NIALMSSASMHQLD
+350 NIAFMSSVSMHQLD
-364 AQYGNRFYNLNEKN
+364 ARYGNKFYDLNEKN
-378 LYGSLVFETNF
+378 LYSSLMFETNF
-389 TQQHNLSLGL
+389 STQHNLSLGL
-399 SMNHD
+399 SFNHD
-404 YLGQRTNVNV
+404 YLGQN
-414 YPSTSLNSSSGQ
+414 LGQ
-426 SSSYILPEMQR
+426 
-437 LNEKETTP
+437 NEKETTP

-470 SIYGNFF
+470 SLYGNFF
-477 TPRFHVKYSPVEAV
+477 TPRFHVKYSPIDAI

-500 YRTVFGLAEYNYLLA
+500 YRTVFALAEYNYLLA
-515 SGREL
+515 SGRNL
-520 QIAGRDL
+520 NIGKD
-527 QTSAPG
+527 
-533 SQTSAGSLL
+533 
-542 SSNGLK
+542 LK

-563 PLFSKTLKLNA
+563 PMFGKTLKLNA

-581 RNQAV
+581 KNQAV
-586 VDYDADSRL
+586 VDYESDKDL
-595 IVIHNLQGK
+595 IAIYNLIDK

-627 YRLNNVKCSYG
+627 YRLNDVKCTYDYG
-638 IENELKEKPL
+638 KNLKEKPL

-664 ALWQFDATVQLNGG
+664 GLWQFDATVQLNGG
-678 ERNPEPYQLA
+678 GRNPEPYQLA
-688 DGTPSWSSRFHSF
+688 DGSQSWSPRFHSF

-722 NLTGFRQKT
+722 NLTGFKQKT
-731 PIYGAA
+731 PIYGAST
-737 QPWGRDFEPTLIWG
+737 PWGSDFEPTLVWG
-751 PVEGRMFYAGVRVK
+751 PVEGRMFYAGVRVHF
-765 L
+765 

>member
-1 MYSRYLLFS
+1 MYSRYILTGALLMLALKGYSHTDTASLDSVFKNE
-10 TLLVMAAEAY
+10 TLH
-20 ARNDNNMIGIN
+20 
-31 AQLQDKTAEGS
+31 
-42 ISSADSISLA
+42 
-52 DSIFKDE
+52 
-59 ELKEVKVVARKAG
+59 EVKVVARKAG

-86 KDEFFKAA
+86 KDELFKAA

-155 GTWMKGIQVSKGSAS
+155 GPWMKGIQVSKGSAS

-191 EQQVEVNLF
+191 EQKVEVNLF
-200 GDTKS
+200 GDSKS

-216 LSDKWATEFLL
+216 LSDKWATEILL

-232 IKNHDDND
+232 LKNHDENG

-251 YHLQNRWVYKGDKYI
+251 YNVQNRWVYKGDKYI
-266 FHGGVGA
+266 FHGGLGA

-279 SGQAEEH
+279 SGQDEDH
-286 LNAHTLSSD
+286 VHSD
-295 SHKMVSD
+295 D
-302 SDASSSDSQAMASD
+302 IY
-316 LSSDSQNLFRIR
+316 RIK
-328 LHTNRYAGY
+328 LHTNRYEGY
-337 MKHAFILNREHGT
+337 MKHAFILDHEHGT
-350 NIALMSSASMHQLD
+350 NIAFMSSASMHQLD
-364 AQYGNRFYNLNEKN
+364 AQYGNKFYDLNEKN
-378 LYGSLVFETNF
+378 LYGSLMFETNF
-389 TQQHNLSLGL
+389 STQHNLSLGL
-399 SMNHD
+399 SLNHD
-404 YLGQRTNVNV
+404 YLGQN
-414 YPSTSLNSSSGQ
+414 LGK
-426 SSSYILPEMQR
+426 
-437 LNEKETTP
+437 NEKETTP

-470 SIYGNFF
+470 SLYGNFF
-477 TPRFHVKYSPVEAV
+477 TPRFHVKYSPIDAI

-500 YRTVFGLAEYNYLLA
+500 YRTVFALAEYNYLLA
-515 SGREL
+515 SGRNL
-520 QIAGRDL
+520 NISKD
-527 QTSAPG
+527 
-533 SQTSAGSLL
+533 
-542 SSNGLK
+542 LK
-548 QEEAWNYGVS
+548 QEEAWNYGLS

-563 PLFSKTLKLNA
+563 PMFGKTLKLNA
-574 EYYYTDF
+574 EYYYTSF
-581 RNQAV
+581 ENQAV
-586 VDYDADSRL
+586 VDYDANKEFIAIYNL
-595 IVIHNLQGK
+595 IGK

-627 YRLNNVKCSYG
+627 YRLNDVKCTYDYG
-638 IENELKEKPL
+638 KSLMEKPL

-664 ALWQFDATVQLNGG
+664 GLWQFDATVQLNGG
-678 ERNPEPYQLA
+678 GRNPEPYQLA
-688 DGTPSWSSRFHSF
+688 DGSQSWSPRFHSF

-706 QITRW
+706 QVTRW

-722 NLTGFRQKT
+722 NLTGFKQKT
-731 PIYGAA
+731 PIYGAGN
-737 QPWGRDFEPTLIWG
+737 PWGSDFDPTLVWG
-751 PVEGRMFYAGVRVK
+751 PVEGRMFYAGVRVHF
-765 L
+765 

>member
-1 MYSRYLLFS
+1 MYSRYILTGALLMLALKGYS
-10 TLLVMAAEAY
+10 HT
-20 ARNDNNMIGIN
+20 D
-31 AQLQDKTAEGS
+31 TA
-42 ISSADSISLA
+42 SL

-59 ELKEVKVVARKAG
+59 ELKEVKVVARKPG

-86 KDEFFKAA
+86 KDELFKAA

-155 GTWMKGIQVSKGSAS
+155 GPWMKGIQVSKGSAS

-200 GDTKS
+200 GDSKS

-216 LSDKWATEFLL
+216 LSDKWATEILL

-232 IKNHDDND
+232 LQNHDDNG

-251 YHLQNRWVYKGDKYI
+251 YNVQNRWVYKGDKYI
-266 FHGGVGA
+266 FHGGLGA

-279 SGQAEEH
+279 SGQDAEH
-286 LNAHTLSSD
+286 VHSD
-295 SHKMVSD
+295 EIY
-302 SDASSSDSQAMASD
+302 
-316 LSSDSQNLFRIR
+316 RIK
-328 LHTNRYAGY
+328 LHTNRYEGY
-337 MKHAFILNREHGT
+337 MKHAFILNYEHGT
-350 NIALMSSASMHQLD
+350 NIAFMSSASMHQLD
-364 AQYGNRFYNLNEKN
+364 AQYGNKFYDLNEKN
-378 LYGSLVFETNF
+378 LYGSLMFETNF
-389 TQQHNLSLGL
+389 STQHNLSLGL
-399 SMNHD
+399 SFNHD
-404 YLGQRTNVNV
+404 YLGQN
-414 YPSTSLNSSSGQ
+414 LGQ
-426 SSSYILPEMQR
+426 
-437 LNEKETTP
+437 NEKETTP

-470 SIYGNFF
+470 SLYGNFF
-477 TPRFHVKYSPVEAV
+477 TPRFHVKYSPIDAI

-500 YRTVFGLAEYNYLLA
+500 YRTVFALAEYNYLLS
-515 SGREL
+515 SGRNL
-520 QIAGRDL
+520 NISKD
-527 QTSAPG
+527 
-533 SQTSAGSLL
+533 
-542 SSNGLK
+542 LK
-548 QEEAWNYGVS
+548 QEKAWNYGLS

-563 PLFSKTLKLNA
+563 PMFGKTLKLNA
-574 EYYYTDF
+574 EYYYTSF
-581 RNQAV
+581 ENQAV
-586 VDYDADSRL
+586 VDYDANKEL
-595 IVIHNLQGK
+595 IAIYNLRGK

-617 LLKGLEITAA
+617 LLRGLEITAA
-627 YRLNNVKCSYG
+627 YRLNDVKCTYDYG
-638 IENELKEKPL
+638 KSLMEKPL
-648 TSKYKALFTAS
+648 TSKYKALFTSS

-664 ALWQFDATVQLNGG
+664 GLWQFDATVQLNGG
-678 ERNPEPYQLA
+678 GRNPEPYQLA
-688 DGTPSWSSRFHSF
+688 DGSQSWSPRFHSF

-706 QITRW
+706 QVTRW

-722 NLTGFRQKT
+722 NLTGFKQKT
-731 PIYGAA
+731 PIYGAST
-737 QPWGRDFEPTLIWG
+737 PWGSDFEPTLVWG
-751 PVEGRMFYAGVRVK
+751 PVEGRMFYAGVRVHF
-765 L
+765 

>member
-1 MYSRYLLFS
+1 MSALLMLVLKGYSQ
-10 TLLVMAAEAY
+10 T
-20 ARNDNNMIGIN
+20 D
-31 AQLQDKTAEGS
+31 TA
-42 ISSADSISLA
+42 SL

-59 ELKEVKVVARKAG
+59 ELNEVKVVARKAG
-72 TSRLA
+72 SSRLA

-86 KDEFFKAA
+86 KDELFKAA

-155 GTWMKGIQVSKGSAS
+155 GPWMKGIQVSKGSAS

-216 LSDKWATEFLL
+216 LSDKWATEILL

-232 IKNHDDND
+232 LKKHDDNG

-251 YHLQNRWVYKGDKYI
+251 YNVQNRWVYKGKNYI
-266 FHGGVGA
+266 FHGGLGA

-279 SGQAEEH
+279 SGQDEEH
-286 LNAHTLSSD
+286 VHLHD
-295 SHKMVSD
+295 DVY
-302 SDASSSDSQAMASD
+302 
-316 LSSDSQNLFRIR
+316 RIK
-328 LHTNRYAGY
+328 LHTNRYEGY
-337 MKHAFILNREHGT
+337 MKHAFILNHEHGT
-350 NIALMSSASMHQLD
+350 NIAFMSSASMHQLD
-364 AQYGNRFYNLNEKN
+364 AQYGNKLYDLNEKN
-378 LYGSLVFETNF
+378 LYGSLMFETNF
-389 TQQHNLSLGL
+389 STQHNLSLGL
-399 SMNHD
+399 SLNHD
-404 YLGQRTNVNV
+404 YLGQHA
-414 YPSTSLNSSSGQ
+414 YG
-426 SSSYILPEMQR
+426 
-437 LNEKETTP
+437 NEKETTP

-470 SIYGNFF
+470 SLYGNFF
-477 TPRFHVKYSPVEAV
+477 TPRFHVKYSPIDAI

-515 SGREL
+515 SGRSL
-520 QIAGRDL
+520 QIGEDL
-527 QTSAPG
+527 
-533 SQTSAGSLL
+533 
-542 SSNGLK
+542 N

-563 PLFSKTLKLNA
+563 PMFGKTLKLNA

-581 RNQAV
+581 KNQAV
-586 VDYDADSRL
+586 VDYDASSDAIL
-595 IVIHNLQGK
+595 IDNLYGK

-627 YRLNNVKCSYG
+627 YRLNDVKCTYG
-638 IENELKEKPL
+638 VGNSELKEKPL

-664 ALWQFDATVQLNGG
+664 GLWQFDATMQLNGG
-678 ERNPEPYQLA
+678 GRNPEPYQLA
-688 DGTPSWSSRFHSF
+688 DGSPSWSPRFHGF

-706 QITRW
+706 QVTRW

-722 NLTGFRQKT
+722 NLTGFKQKT
-731 PIYGAA
+731 PIYGASN
-737 QPWGRDFEPTLIWG
+737 PWGGDFEPTLVWG
-751 PVEGRMFYAGVRVK
+751 PVEGRMFYAGVRVHF
-765 L
+765 

>member
-1 MYSRYLLFS
+1 MYSRYILLS
-10 TLLVMAAEAY
+10 ALLVIGAETY
-20 ARNDNNMIGIN
+20 AKNNKTEVASLLSYNDSEGN
-31 AQLQDKTAEGS
+31 AP
-42 ISSADSISLA
+42 ADSSYQ
-52 DSIFKDE
+52 DSIFKDQT
-59 ELKEVKVVARKAG
+59 LQEVKAVARKPG

-77 GAVNGIAVN
+77 GAVNGIAMN
-86 KDEFFKAA
+86 KDELFKAA

-155 GTWMKGIQVSKGSAS
+155 GPWMKGIQVSKGCAS

-191 EQQVEVNLF
+191 EQQLEVNLF

-216 LSDKWATEFLL
+216 LSDRWATEILL

-232 IKNHDDND
+232 IKNHDDNG

-251 YHLQNRWVYKGDKYI
+251 YNVQNRWVYKGKSYI
-266 FHGGVGA
+266 FHGGLGA

-279 SGQAEEH
+279 SGQDEEH
-286 LNAHTLSSD
+286 VHSD
-295 SHKMVSD
+295 D
-302 SDASSSDSQAMASD
+302 IY
-316 LSSDSQNLFRIR
+316 RIK
-328 LHTNRYAGY
+328 LHTNRYEGY
-337 MKHAFILNREHGT
+337 MKHAFILNHEHGT
-350 NIALMSSASMHQLD
+350 NIAFMSSASMHQLN
-364 AQYGNRFYNLNEKN
+364 ARYGNKLYDLNEKN
-378 LYGSLVFETNF
+378 LYGSLMFETNF
-389 TQQHNLSLGL
+389 STQHNLSLGL
-399 SMNHD
+399 SFNHD
-404 YLGQRTNVNV
+404 YLGQNE
-414 YPSTSLNSSSGQ
+414 GQ
-426 SSSYILPEMQR
+426 NKGQ
-437 LNEKETTP
+437 NEKETTP

-470 SIYGNFF
+470 SLYGNFF
-477 TPRFHVKYSPVEAV
+477 TPRFHVKYSPVDAI

-500 YRTVFGLAEYNYLLA
+500 YRTVFGMAEYNYLLA
-515 SGREL
+515 SGRNL
-520 QIAGRDL
+520 NI
-527 QTSAPG
+527 SK
-533 SQTSAGSLL
+533 S
-542 SSNGLK
+542 LK
-548 QEEAWNYGVS
+548 QEEAWNYGLS

-563 PLFSKTLKLNA
+563 PMFGKTLKLNA

-586 VDYDADSRL
+586 VDYDANKEFISIYNL
-595 IVIHNLQGK
+595 IGK

-627 YRLNNVKCSYG
+627 YRLNDVKCTYDYG
-638 IENELKEKPL
+638 KTLKEKPL

-664 ALWQFDATVQLNGG
+664 GLWQFDATVQLNGG
-678 ERNPEPYQLA
+678 GRNPEPYQLA
-688 DGTPSWSSRFHSF
+688 DGSRSWSPRFHSF

-706 QITRW
+706 QVTRW

-722 NLTGFRQKT
+722 NLTGFKQKT
-731 PIYGAA
+731 PIYGASN
-737 QPWGRDFEPTLIWG
+737 PWGSDFEPTLVWG
-751 PVEGRMFYAGVRVK
+751 PVEGRMFYAGVRVHF
-765 L
+765 

>member
-1 MYSRYLLFS
+1 MLSALL
-10 TLLVMAAEAY
+10 MAGTGAY
-20 ARNDNNMIGIN
+20 ANNIGEESH
-31 AQLQDKTAEGS
+31 LQNIAS
-42 ISSADSISLA
+42 A

-59 ELKEVKVVARKAG
+59 TLKEVNVVARKAG

-86 KDEFFKAA
+86 KDELFKAA

-131 VQMLTENLPNFR
+131 VQMLTENLPNYR

-155 GTWMKGIQVSKGSAS
+155 GPWMKGIQVSKGSAS

-191 EQQVEVNLF
+191 EQKVEVNLF

-216 LSDKWATEFLL
+216 LSDKWATEVLL

-232 IKNHDDND
+232 LKNHDENG

-251 YHLQNRWVYKGDKYI
+251 YNVQNRWVYKGAKYI
-266 FHGGVGA
+266 FHGGLGA

-279 SGQAEEH
+279 SGQDEEH
-286 LNAHTLSSD
+286 
-295 SHKMVSD
+295 
-302 SDASSSDSQAMASD
+302 SSSHEHE
-316 LSSDSQNLFRIR
+316 LYRIK
-328 LHTNRYAGY
+328 LHTNRYEGY
-337 MKHAFILNREHGT
+337 MKHAFILNKEHGT
-350 NIALMSSASMHQLD
+350 NIAFMGSASMHQLD
-364 AQYGNRFYNLNEKN
+364 AQYGNKFYDLNEKN
-378 LYGSLVFETNF
+378 LYGSLMFETNF
-389 TQQHNLSLGL
+389 STQHNLSAGL
-399 SMNHD
+399 SVNHD
-404 YLGQRTNVNV
+404 YLGQRTH
-414 YPSTSLNSSSGQ
+414 T
-426 SSSYILPEMQR
+426 
-437 LNEKETTP
+437 NEKETTP

-455 GTKLTAMAGVRFDHS
+455 GTKLTAMAGARIDHS
-470 SIYGNFF
+470 SIHGTFF
-477 TPRFHVKYSPVEAV
+477 TPRFHLKYSPIDAV

-520 QIAGRDL
+520 RISDD
-527 QTSAPG
+527 
-533 SQTSAGSLL
+533 
-542 SSNGLK
+542 LK

-563 PLFSKTLKLNA
+563 PMFGKTLKLNA

-581 RNQAV
+581 KNQAV
-586 VDYDADSRL
+586 VDYDSDSRYISIGDL
-595 IVIHNLQGK
+595 DGK

-627 YRLNNVKCSYG
+627 YRLNDVKCTYG
-638 IENELKEKPL
+638 GILKEKPL
-648 TSKYKALFTAS
+648 TSKYKGLVTLS

-664 ALWQFDATVQLNGG
+664 ALWQFDATLQLNGG
-678 ERNPEPYQLA
+678 GRNPELYQLA
-688 DGTPSWSSRFHSF
+688 DGSPSWDRRFRSF

-722 NLTGFRQKT
+722 NLTGFKQKT
-731 PIYGAA
+731 PIYGAGN
-737 QPWGRDFEPTLIWG
+737 PWGKDFEPTLVWG
-751 PVEGRMFYAGVRVK
+751 PVEGRMFYAGVRVEIR
-765 L
+765 

>member
-1 MYSRYLLFS
+1 MLLS
-10 TLLVMAAEAY
+10 ALITAGTGAY
-20 ARNDNNMIGIN
+20 ANNIGEESH
-31 AQLQDKTAEGS
+31 LQNIAS
-42 ISSADSISLA
+42 A

-59 ELKEVKVVARKAG
+59 TLKEVNVVARKAG

-86 KDEFFKAA
+86 KDELFKAA

-131 VQMLTENLPNFR
+131 VQMLTENLPNYR

-155 GTWMKGIQVSKGSAS
+155 GPWMKGIQVSKGSAS

-191 EQQVEVNLF
+191 EQKVEVNLF

-216 LSDKWATEFLL
+216 FSDKWATEVLL

-232 IKNHDDND
+232 LKNHDDNG

-251 YHLQNRWVYKGDKYI
+251 YNVQNRWVYKGDKYI
-266 FHGGVGA
+266 FHGGLGA

-279 SGQAEEH
+279 SGQDEEH
-286 LNAHTLSSD
+286 
-295 SHKMVSD
+295 
-302 SDASSSDSQAMASD
+302 SSSHEHE
-316 LSSDSQNLFRIR
+316 LYRIK
-328 LHTNRYAGY
+328 LHTNRYEGY
-337 MKHAFILNREHGT
+337 MKHAFILNKEHGT
-350 NIALMSSASMHQLD
+350 NIAFMGSASMHQLD
-364 AQYGNRFYNLNEKN
+364 AQYGHKFYDLNEKN
-378 LYGSLVFETNF
+378 LYNSLMFETNF
-389 TQQHNLSLGL
+389 STQHNLSAGL
-399 SMNHD
+399 SINHD
-404 YLGQRTNVNV
+404 YLGQRTH
-414 YPSTSLNSSSGQ
+414 T
-426 SSSYILPEMQR
+426 
-437 LNEKETTP
+437 NEKETTP

-455 GTKLTAMAGVRFDHS
+455 GTKLTAMAGGRIDHS
-470 SIYGNFF
+470 SLYGTFF
-477 TPRFHVKYSPVEAV
+477 TPRFHLKYSPIDAV

-520 QIAGRDL
+520 RISDD
-527 QTSAPG
+527 
-533 SQTSAGSLL
+533 
-542 SSNGLK
+542 LK
-548 QEEAWNYGVS
+548 QEKAWNYGVS

-563 PLFSKTLKLNA
+563 PMFGKTLKLNA

-581 RNQAV
+581 KNQAV
-586 VDYDADSRL
+586 VDYDSDSRY
-595 IVIHNLQGK
+595 ISIGNLDGK

-627 YRLNNVKCSYG
+627 YRLNDVKCTYG
-638 IENELKEKPL
+638 GILKEKPL
-648 TSKYKALFTAS
+648 TSKYKGLVTLS

-664 ALWQFDATVQLNGG
+664 ALWQFDATLQLNGG
-678 ERNPEPYQLA
+678 GRNPEPYQLA
-688 DGTPSWSSRFHSF
+688 DGSPSWDRRFRSF

-722 NLTGFRQKT
+722 NLTGFKQKT
-731 PIYGAA
+731 PIYGAGN
-737 QPWGRDFEPTLIWG
+737 PWGKDFEPTLVWG
-751 PVEGRMFYAGVRVK
+751 PVEGRMFYAGVRVEIR
-765 L
+765 

>member
-1 MYSRYLLFS
+1 MYSRYILLS
-10 TLLVMAAEAY
+10 ALLVIGAETY
-20 ARNDNNMIGIN
+20 AKSNKTEVASLLSYNDSEGN
-31 AQLQDKTAEGS
+31 AP
-42 ISSADSISLA
+42 ADSSYQ
-52 DSIFKDE
+52 DSIFKDQT
-59 ELKEVKVVARKAG
+59 LQEVKAVARKPG

-77 GAVNGIAVN
+77 GAVNGIAMN
-86 KDEFFKAA
+86 KDELFKAA

-155 GTWMKGIQVSKGSAS
+155 GPWMKGIQVSKGSAS

-216 LSDKWATEFLL
+216 LSDRWATEILL

-232 IKNHDDND
+232 IKNHDDNG

-251 YHLQNRWVYKGDKYI
+251 YNVQNRWVYKDKSYI
-266 FHGGVGA
+266 FHGGLGA

-279 SGQAEEH
+279 SGQDEEH
-286 LNAHTLSSD
+286 VHSD
-295 SHKMVSD
+295 D
-302 SDASSSDSQAMASD
+302 IY
-316 LSSDSQNLFRIR
+316 RIK
-328 LHTNRYAGY
+328 LHTNRYEGY
-337 MKHAFILNREHGT
+337 MKHAFILNHEHGT
-350 NIALMSSASMHQLD
+350 NIAFMSSASMHQLD
-364 AQYGNRFYNLNEKN
+364 ARYGNKLYDLNEKN
-378 LYGSLVFETNF
+378 LYGSLMFETNF
-389 TQQHNLSLGL
+389 STQHNLSLGL
-399 SMNHD
+399 SFNHD
-404 YLGQRTNVNV
+404 YLGQNE
-414 YPSTSLNSSSGQ
+414 GQ
-426 SSSYILPEMQR
+426 NKVK
-437 LNEKETTP
+437 NEKETTP

-470 SIYGNFF
+470 SLYGNFF
-477 TPRFHVKYSPVEAV
+477 TPRFHVKYSPVDAI

-500 YRTVFGLAEYNYLLA
+500 YRTVFGMAEYNYLLA
-515 SGREL
+515 SGRNL
-520 QIAGRDL
+520 NI
-527 QTSAPG
+527 SK
-533 SQTSAGSLL
+533 
-542 SSNGLK
+542 GLK
-548 QEEAWNYGVS
+548 QEEAWNYGLS

-563 PLFSKTLKLNA
+563 PMFGKTLKLNA

-586 VDYDADSRL
+586 VDYDANKEFISIYNL
-595 IVIHNLQGK
+595 IGK

-627 YRLNNVKCSYG
+627 YRLNDVKCTYDYG
-638 IENELKEKPL
+638 KTLKEKPL

-664 ALWQFDATVQLNGG
+664 GLWQFDATVQLNGG
-678 ERNPEPYQLA
+678 GRNPEPYQLA
-688 DGTPSWSSRFHSF
+688 DGSRSWSPRFHSF

-722 NLTGFRQKT
+722 NLTGFMQKT
-731 PIYGAA
+731 PIYGASN
-737 QPWGRDFEPTLIWG
+737 PWGSDFEPTLVWG
-751 PVEGRMFYAGVRVK
+751 PVEGRMFYAGVRVHF
-765 L
+765 

>member
-1 MYSRYLLFS
+1 MYSRYILLS
-10 TLLVMAAEAY
+10 ALLVIGAETY
-20 ARNDNNMIGIN
+20 AKNNKTEVASLLSYNDSEGN
-31 AQLQDKTAEGS
+31 AP
-42 ISSADSISLA
+42 ADSSYQ
-52 DSIFKDE
+52 DSIFKDQT
-59 ELKEVKVVARKAG
+59 LQEVKAVARKPG

-77 GAVNGIAVN
+77 GAVNGIAMN
-86 KDEFFKAA
+86 KDELFKAA

-155 GTWMKGIQVSKGSAS
+155 GPWMKGIQVSKGSAS

-216 LSDKWATEFLL
+216 LSDRWATEILL

-232 IKNHDDND
+232 IKNHDDNG

-251 YHLQNRWVYKGDKYI
+251 YNVQNRWVYKGKSYI
-266 FHGGVGA
+266 FHGGLGA

-279 SGQAEEH
+279 SGQDEEH
-286 LNAHTLSSD
+286 VHSD
-295 SHKMVSD
+295 D
-302 SDASSSDSQAMASD
+302 IY
-316 LSSDSQNLFRIR
+316 RIK
-328 LHTNRYAGY
+328 LHTNRYEGY
-337 MKHAFILNREHGT
+337 MKHAFILNHEHGT
-350 NIALMSSASMHQLD
+350 NIAFMSSASMHQLN
-364 AQYGNRFYNLNEKN
+364 ARYGNKLYDLNEKN
-378 LYGSLVFETNF
+378 LYGSLMFETNF
-389 TQQHNLSLGL
+389 YTQHNLSLGL
-399 SMNHD
+399 SFNHD
-404 YLGQRTNVNV
+404 YLGQNE
-414 YPSTSLNSSSGQ
+414 GQ
-426 SSSYILPEMQR
+426 NKGQ
-437 LNEKETTP
+437 NEKETTP

-470 SIYGNFF
+470 SLYGNFF
-477 TPRFHVKYSPVEAV
+477 TPRFHVKYSPVDAI

-500 YRTVFGLAEYNYLLA
+500 YRTVFGMAEYNYLLA
-515 SGREL
+515 SGRNL
-520 QIAGRDL
+520 NI
-527 QTSAPG
+527 SK
-533 SQTSAGSLL
+533 S
-542 SSNGLK
+542 LK
-548 QEEAWNYGVS
+548 QEEAWNYGLS

-563 PLFSKTLKLNA
+563 PMFGKTLKLNA

-586 VDYDADSRL
+586 VDYDANKEFISIYNL
-595 IVIHNLQGK
+595 IGK

-627 YRLNNVKCSYG
+627 YRLNDVKCTYDYG
-638 IENELKEKPL
+638 KTLKEKPL

-664 ALWQFDATVQLNGG
+664 GLWQFDATVQLNGRG
-678 ERNPEPYQLA
+678 RNPEPYQLA
-688 DGTPSWSSRFHSF
+688 DGSRSWSPRFHSF

-706 QITRW
+706 QVTRW

-722 NLTGFRQKT
+722 NLTGFKQKT
-731 PIYGAA
+731 PIYGASN
-737 QPWGRDFEPTLIWG
+737 PWGSDFEPTLVWG
-751 PVEGRMFYAGVRVK
+751 PVEGRMFYAGVRVHF
-765 L
+765 

>member
-1 MYSRYLLFS
+1 MYSRYILLS
-10 TLLVMAAEAY
+10 ALLVIGAETY
-20 ARNDNNMIGIN
+20 AKNNKTEVASLLSCNDSEGN
-31 AQLQDKTAEGS
+31 AP
-42 ISSADSISLA
+42 ADSSYQ
-52 DSIFKDE
+52 DSIFKDQT
-59 ELKEVKVVARKAG
+59 LQEVKAVARKPG

-77 GAVNGIAVN
+77 GAINGIAMN
-86 KDEFFKAA
+86 KDELFKAA

-155 GTWMKGIQVSKGSAS
+155 GPWMKGIQVSKGSAS

-216 LSDKWATEFLL
+216 LSDRWATEILL

-232 IKNHDDND
+232 IKNHDDNG

-251 YHLQNRWVYKGDKYI
+251 YNVQNRWVYNGKSYI
-266 FHGGVGA
+266 FHGGLGA

-279 SGQAEEH
+279 SGQDEEH
-286 LNAHTLSSD
+286 VHSD
-295 SHKMVSD
+295 D
-302 SDASSSDSQAMASD
+302 IY
-316 LSSDSQNLFRIR
+316 RIK
-328 LHTNRYAGY
+328 LHTNRYEGY
-337 MKHAFILNREHGT
+337 MKHAFILNHEHGT
-350 NIALMSSASMHQLD
+350 NIAFMSSASMHQLN
-364 AQYGNRFYNLNEKN
+364 ARYGNKLYDLNEKN
-378 LYGSLVFETNF
+378 LYGSLMFETNF
-389 TQQHNLSLGL
+389 YTQHNLSLGL
-399 SMNHD
+399 SFNHD
-404 YLGQRTNVNV
+404 YLGQNE
-414 YPSTSLNSSSGQ
+414 GQ
-426 SSSYILPEMQR
+426 NKGQ
-437 LNEKETTP
+437 NEKETTP

-470 SIYGNFF
+470 SLYGNFF
-477 TPRFHVKYSPVEAV
+477 TPRFHVKYSPVDAI

-500 YRTVFGLAEYNYLLA
+500 YRTVFGMAEYNYLLA
-515 SGREL
+515 SGRNL
-520 QIAGRDL
+520 NI
-527 QTSAPG
+527 SK
-533 SQTSAGSLL
+533 S
-542 SSNGLK
+542 LK
-548 QEEAWNYGVS
+548 QEEAWNYGLS

-563 PLFSKTLKLNA
+563 PMFGKTLKLNA

-586 VDYDADSRL
+586 VDYDANKEFISIYNL
-595 IVIHNLQGK
+595 IGK

-627 YRLNNVKCSYG
+627 YRLNDVKCTYDYG
-638 IENELKEKPL
+638 KTLKEKPL

-664 ALWQFDATVQLNGG
+664 GLWQFDATVQLNGG
-678 ERNPEPYQLA
+678 GRNPEPYQLA
-688 DGTPSWSSRFHSF
+688 DGSRSWSPRFHSF

-706 QITRW
+706 QVTRW

-722 NLTGFRQKT
+722 NLTGFKQKT
-731 PIYGAA
+731 PIYGASN
-737 QPWGRDFEPTLIWG
+737 PWGSDFEPTLVWG
-751 PVEGRMFYAGVRVK
+751 PVEGRMFYAGVRVHF
-765 L
+765 

>member
-1 MYSRYLLFS
+1 MYSRYILLS
-10 TLLVMAAEAY
+10 ALLVIGAETY
-20 ARNDNNMIGIN
+20 AKNNQTEVASLLSYNDSEGN
-31 AQLQDKTAEGS
+31 AP
-42 ISSADSISLA
+42 ADSSYQ
-52 DSIFKDE
+52 DSIFKDQT
-59 ELKEVKVVARKAG
+59 LQEVKAVARKPG

-77 GAVNGIAVN
+77 GAVNGIAMN
-86 KDEFFKAA
+86 KDELFKAA

-155 GTWMKGIQVSKGSAS
+155 GPWMKGIQVSKGSAS

-216 LSDKWATEFLL
+216 LSDRWATEILL

-232 IKNHDDND
+232 IKNHDDNG

-251 YHLQNRWVYKGDKYI
+251 YNVQNRWVYKGKSYI
-266 FHGGVGA
+266 FHGGLGA
-273 LKEIRT
+273 LKEIRS
-279 SGQAEEH
+279 SGQDGEH
-286 LNAHTLSSD
+286 VHSD
-295 SHKMVSD
+295 D
-302 SDASSSDSQAMASD
+302 IY
-316 LSSDSQNLFRIR
+316 RIK
-328 LHTNRYAGY
+328 LHTNRYEGY
-337 MKHAFILNREHGT
+337 MKHAFILDHEHGT
-350 NIALMSSASMHQLD
+350 NIAFMSSASMHQLD
-364 AQYGNRFYNLNEKN
+364 ARYGNKLYDLNEKN
-378 LYGSLVFETNF
+378 LYGSLMFETNF
-389 TQQHNLSLGL
+389 STQHNLSLGL
-399 SMNHD
+399 SFNHD
-404 YLGQRTNVNV
+404 YLGQNM
-414 YPSTSLNSSSGQ
+414 GK
-426 SSSYILPEMQR
+426 
-437 LNEKETTP
+437 NEKETTS

-470 SIYGNFF
+470 SLYGNFF
-477 TPRFHVKYSPVEAV
+477 TPRFHVKYSPVDAI

-515 SGREL
+515 SGRNL
-520 QIAGRDL
+520 NI
-527 QTSAPG
+527 SK
-533 SQTSAGSLL
+533 S
-542 SSNGLK
+542 LK
-548 QEEAWNYGVS
+548 QEEAWNYGLS

-563 PLFSKTLKLNA
+563 PMFGKTLKLNA

-586 VDYDADSRL
+586 VDYDANKEFISIYNL
-595 IVIHNLQGK
+595 IGK

-627 YRLNNVKCSYG
+627 YRLNDVKCTYDYG
-638 IENELKEKPL
+638 KTLKEKPL

-664 ALWQFDATVQLNGG
+664 GLWQFDATVQLNGG
-678 ERNPEPYQLA
+678 GRNPEPYQLA
-688 DGTPSWSSRFHSF
+688 DGSRSWSPRFHSF

-722 NLTGFRQKT
+722 NLTGFMQET
-731 PIYGAA
+731 PIYGASN
-737 QPWGRDFEPTLIWG
+737 PWGSDFEPTLVWG
-751 PVEGRMFYAGVRVK
+751 PVEGRMFYAGVRVHF
-765 L
+765 

>member
-1 MYSRYLLFS
+1 MYSRYILLS
-10 TLLVMAAEAY
+10 ALLVIGAETY
-20 ARNDNNMIGIN
+20 AKNNKTEVASLLSYNDSEGN
-31 AQLQDKTAEGS
+31 AP
-42 ISSADSISLA
+42 ADSSYQ
-52 DSIFKDE
+52 DSIFKDQT
-59 ELKEVKVVARKAG
+59 LQEVKAVARKPG

-77 GAVNGIAVN
+77 GAVNGIAMN
-86 KDEFFKAA
+86 KDELFKAA

-155 GTWMKGIQVSKGSAS
+155 GPWMKGIQVSKGSAS

-216 LSDKWATEFLL
+216 LSDRWATEILL

-232 IKNHDDND
+232 IKNHDDNG

-251 YHLQNRWVYKGDKYI
+251 YNVQNRWVYKGKSYI
-266 FHGGVGA
+266 FHGGLGA

-279 SGQAEEH
+279 SGQDEEH
-286 LNAHTLSSD
+286 VHSD
-295 SHKMVSD
+295 D
-302 SDASSSDSQAMASD
+302 IY
-316 LSSDSQNLFRIR
+316 RIK
-328 LHTNRYAGY
+328 LHTNRYEGY
-337 MKHAFILNREHGT
+337 MKHAFILNHEHGT
-350 NIALMSSASMHQLD
+350 NIAFMSSASMHQLN
-364 AQYGNRFYNLNEKN
+364 ARYGNKLYDLNEKN
-378 LYGSLVFETNF
+378 LYGSLMFETNF
-389 TQQHNLSLGL
+389 YTQHNLSLGL
-399 SMNHD
+399 SFNHD
-404 YLGQRTNVNV
+404 YLGQNE
-414 YPSTSLNSSSGQ
+414 GQ
-426 SSSYILPEMQR
+426 NKGQ
-437 LNEKETTP
+437 NEKETTP

-470 SIYGNFF
+470 SLYGNFF
-477 TPRFHVKYSPVEAV
+477 TPRFHVKYSPVDAI

-500 YRTVFGLAEYNYLLA
+500 YRTVFGMAEYNYLLA
-515 SGREL
+515 SGRNL
-520 QIAGRDL
+520 NF
-527 QTSAPG
+527 SK
-533 SQTSAGSLL
+533 S
-542 SSNGLK
+542 LK
-548 QEEAWNYGVS
+548 QEEAWNYGLS

-563 PLFSKTLKLNA
+563 PMFGKTLKLNA

-586 VDYDADSRL
+586 VDYDANKEFISIYNL
-595 IVIHNLQGK
+595 IGK

-627 YRLNNVKCSYG
+627 YRLNDVKCTYDYG
-638 IENELKEKPL
+638 KTLKEKPL

-664 ALWQFDATVQLNGG
+664 GLWQFDATVQLNGG
-678 ERNPEPYQLA
+678 GRNPEPYQLA
-688 DGTPSWSSRFHSF
+688 DGSRSWSPRFHSF

-706 QITRW
+706 QVTRW

-722 NLTGFRQKT
+722 NLTGFMQKT
-731 PIYGAA
+731 PIYGASN
-737 QPWGRDFEPTLIWG
+737 PWGSDFEPTLVWG
-751 PVEGRMFYAGVRVK
+751 PVEGRMFYAGVRVHF
-765 L
+765 

>member
-1 MYSRYLLFS
+1 MYSRYILLS
-10 TLLVMAAEAY
+10 ALLVIGAETY
-20 ARNDNNMIGIN
+20 AKNNKTEVASLLSYNDSEGN
-31 AQLQDKTAEGS
+31 AP
-42 ISSADSISLA
+42 ADSSYQ
-52 DSIFKDE
+52 DSIFKDQT
-59 ELKEVKVVARKAG
+59 LQEVKAVARKPG

-77 GAVNGIAVN
+77 GVVNGIAMN
-86 KDEFFKAA
+86 KDELFKAA

-155 GTWMKGIQVSKGSAS
+155 GPWMKGIQVSKGSAS

-216 LSDKWATEFLL
+216 LSDRWATEILL

-232 IKNHDDND
+232 IKNHDDNG

-251 YHLQNRWVYKGDKYI
+251 YNVQNRWVYKGKSYI
-266 FHGGVGA
+266 FHGGLGA

-279 SGQAEEH
+279 SGQDEEH
-286 LNAHTLSSD
+286 VHSD
-295 SHKMVSD
+295 D
-302 SDASSSDSQAMASD
+302 IY
-316 LSSDSQNLFRIR
+316 RIK
-328 LHTNRYAGY
+328 LHTNRYEGY
-337 MKHAFILNREHGT
+337 MKHAFILNHEHGT
-350 NIALMSSASMHQLD
+350 NIAFMSSASMHQLN
-364 AQYGNRFYNLNEKN
+364 ARYGNKLYDLNEKN
-378 LYGSLVFETNF
+378 LYGSLMFETNF
-389 TQQHNLSLGL
+389 STQHNLSLGL
-399 SMNHD
+399 SFNHD
-404 YLGQRTNVNV
+404 YLGQNEGRNK
-414 YPSTSLNSSSGQ
+414 GQ
-426 SSSYILPEMQR
+426 
-437 LNEKETTP
+437 NEKETTP

-470 SIYGNFF
+470 SLYGNFF
-477 TPRFHVKYSPVEAV
+477 TPRFHVKYSPVDAI

-500 YRTVFGLAEYNYLLA
+500 YRTVFGMAEYNYLLA
-515 SGREL
+515 SGRNL
-520 QIAGRDL
+520 NI
-527 QTSAPG
+527 SK
-533 SQTSAGSLL
+533 S
-542 SSNGLK
+542 LK
-548 QEEAWNYGVS
+548 QEEAWNYGLS

-563 PLFSKTLKLNA
+563 PMFSKTLKLNA

-586 VDYDADSRL
+586 VDYDANKEFISIYNL
-595 IVIHNLQGK
+595 IGK

-627 YRLNNVKCSYG
+627 YRLNDVKCTYDYG
-638 IENELKEKPL
+638 KTLKEKPL

-664 ALWQFDATVQLNGG
+664 GLWQFDATVQLNGG
-678 ERNPEPYQLA
+678 GRNPEPYQLA
-688 DGTPSWSSRFHSF
+688 DGSRSWSPRFHSF

-706 QITRW
+706 QVTRW

-722 NLTGFRQKT
+722 NLTGFKQKT
-731 PIYGAA
+731 PIYGASN
-737 QPWGRDFEPTLIWG
+737 PWGSDFEPTLVWG
-751 PVEGRMFYAGVRVK
+751 PVEGRMFYAGVRVHF
-765 L
+765 

>member
-1 MYSRYLLFS
+1 MHLRYLFFS
-10 TLLVMAAEAY
+10 TLLVMTAEAY
-20 ARNDNNMIGIN
+20 ARNANKMVGIN
-31 AQLQDKTAEGS
+31 AQLQDK
-42 ISSADSISLA
+42 ISEDSVSSA

-59 ELKEVKVVARKAG
+59 ELNEVKIVARKAG

-86 KDEFFKAA
+86 KEELFKAA

-116 TGARQIKLLGLSGTY
+116 TGARHIKLLGLSGTY
-131 VQMLTENLPNFR
+131 VQMLTENMPNFR

-155 GTWMKGIQVSKGSAS
+155 GPWMKGLQVSKGSAS

-216 LSDKWATEFLL
+216 LSDKWATEILL

-232 IKNHDDND
+232 LKNHVDNG
-240 DGFYDMPGREQ
+240 DGFFDMPGREQ
-251 YHLQNRWVYKGDKYI
+251 YNLQNRWVYKGEKYI

-279 SGQAEEH
+279 SGQDEEH
-286 LNAHTLSSD
+286 LNSRASVSD
-295 SHKMVSD
+295 VSD
-302 SDASSSDSQAMASD
+302 SQS
-316 LSSDSQNLFRIR
+316 LFRIK
-328 LHTNRYAGY
+328 LHTNRYEGY

-364 AQYGNRFYNLNEKN
+364 AQYGNKFYNLNEKN
-378 LYGSLVFETNF
+378 LYGSLMFETNF
-389 TQQHNLSLGL
+389 TQQHNLSVGL
-399 SMNHD
+399 SVNHD
-404 YLGQRTNVNV
+404 YLGQHTNVNV
-414 YPSTSLNSSSGQ
+414 TPYASIDGNHPYL
-426 SSSYILPEMQR
+426 LPEMQR

-455 GTKLTAMAGVRFDHS
+455 GTKLTAMAGVRLDHS

-477 TPRFHVKYSPVEAV
+477 TPRFHLKYSPVDAV

-520 QIAGRDL
+520 R
-527 QTSAPG
+527 
-533 SQTSAGSLL
+533 L
-542 SSNGLK
+542 SCDGLK

-563 PLFSKTLKLNA
+563 PLFNKTLKLNA

-581 RNQAV
+581 KNQTV
-586 VDYDADSRL
+586 VDYDYNSGYISID
-595 IVIHNLQGK
+595 NLRGK
-604 SYSHTFQIDASYP
+604 SYSHTFQIDASYL

-627 YRLNNVKCSYG
+627 YRLNDVKCSYG
-638 IENELKEKPL
+638 IKTELKEKPL

-678 ERNPEPYQLA
+678 GRNPEPYLLA
-688 DGTPSWSSRFHSF
+688 DGTPSWSPRFRSF

-711 FRHWS
+711 FRHLS

-722 NLTGFRQKT
+722 NLTGFKQKT
-731 PIYGAA
+731 PIYGATH
-737 QPWGRDFEPTLIWG
+737 PWGRDFEPTLVWG

-765 L
+765 I

>member
-1 MYSRYLLFS
+1 MYSRYILTSALLMLALKGYS
-10 TLLVMAAEAY
+10 QT
-20 ARNDNNMIGIN
+20 D
-31 AQLQDKTAEGS
+31 TA
-42 ISSADSISLA
+42 SL

-86 KDEFFKAA
+86 KDELFKAA

-155 GTWMKGIQVSKGSAS
+155 GPWMKGIQVSKGSAS

-216 LSDKWATEFLL
+216 LSDKWATEILL

-232 IKNHDDND
+232 LKNHDDNG

-251 YHLQNRWVYKGDKYI
+251 YNVLNRWVYKGKNYI
-266 FHGGVGA
+266 FHGGLGA

-279 SGQAEEH
+279 SGQDTEH
-286 LNAHTLSSD
+286 VHSD
-295 SHKMVSD
+295 D
-302 SDASSSDSQAMASD
+302 IY
-316 LSSDSQNLFRIR
+316 RIK
-328 LHTNRYAGY
+328 LHTNRYEGY
-337 MKHAFILNREHGT
+337 MKHAFIFNHEHGT
-350 NIALMSSASMHQLD
+350 NIAFMSSASMHQLD
-364 AQYGNRFYNLNEKN
+364 ALYGNKFYDLNEKN
-378 LYGSLVFETNF
+378 LYGSLMFETNF
-389 TQQHNLSLGL
+389 STQHNLSLGL
-399 SMNHD
+399 SFNHD
-404 YLGQRTNVNV
+404 YLGQN
-414 YPSTSLNSSSGQ
+414 LGK
-426 SSSYILPEMQR
+426 
-437 LNEKETTP
+437 NEKETTP

-470 SIYGNFF
+470 SLYGNFF
-477 TPRFHVKYSPVEAV
+477 TPRFHVKYSPIDAI

-500 YRTVFGLAEYNYLLA
+500 YRTVFALAEYNYLLS
-515 SGREL
+515 SGRNL
-520 QIAGRDL
+520 NISKD
-527 QTSAPG
+527 
-533 SQTSAGSLL
+533 
-542 SSNGLK
+542 LK
-548 QEEAWNYGVS
+548 QEEAWNYGLS

-563 PLFSKTLKLNA
+563 PMFGKTLKLNA

-581 RNQAV
+581 KNQAV
-586 VDYDADSRL
+586 VDYESDKDL
-595 IVIHNLQGK
+595 IAIYNLMGK

-627 YRLNNVKCSYG
+627 YRLNDVKCTYDYG
-638 IENELKEKPL
+638 KTLKEKPL

-664 ALWQFDATVQLNGG
+664 GLWQFDATVQLNGG
-678 ERNPEPYQLA
+678 GRNPEPYQLA
-688 DGTPSWSSRFHSF
+688 DGSQSWSPRFRSF

-706 QITRW
+706 QVTRW

-722 NLTGFRQKT
+722 NLTGFKQKT
-731 PIYGAA
+731 PIYGAGN
-737 QPWGRDFEPTLIWG
+737 PWGSDFEPTLVWG
-751 PVEGRMFYAGVRVK
+751 PVEGRMFYAGVRVHF
-765 L
+765 

>member
-1 MYSRYLLFS
+1 MYSRYILLS
-10 TLLVMAAEAY
+10 ALLVIGAETY
-20 ARNDNNMIGIN
+20 AKNNKTEVASLLSYNDSEGN
-31 AQLQDKTAEGS
+31 AP
-42 ISSADSISLA
+42 ADSSYQ
-52 DSIFKDE
+52 DSIFKDQT
-59 ELKEVKVVARKAG
+59 LQEVKAVARKPG

-77 GAVNGIAVN
+77 GAVNGIAMN
-86 KDEFFKAA
+86 KDELFKAA

-155 GTWMKGIQVSKGSAS
+155 GPWMKGIQVSKGCAS

-216 LSDKWATEFLL
+216 LSDRWATEILL

-232 IKNHDDND
+232 IKNHDDNG

-251 YHLQNRWVYKGDKYI
+251 YNVQNRWVYKGKSYI
-266 FHGGVGA
+266 FHGGLGA

-279 SGQAEEH
+279 SGQDEEH
-286 LNAHTLSSD
+286 VHSD
-295 SHKMVSD
+295 D
-302 SDASSSDSQAMASD
+302 IY
-316 LSSDSQNLFRIR
+316 RIK
-328 LHTNRYAGY
+328 LHTNRYEGY
-337 MKHAFILNREHGT
+337 MKHAFILNHEHGT
-350 NIALMSSASMHQLD
+350 NIAFMSSASMHQLN
-364 AQYGNRFYNLNEKN
+364 ARYGNKLYDLNEKN
-378 LYGSLVFETNF
+378 LYGSLMFETNF
-389 TQQHNLSLGL
+389 STQHNLSLGL
-399 SMNHD
+399 SFNHD
-404 YLGQRTNVNV
+404 YLGQNE
-414 YPSTSLNSSSGQ
+414 GQ
-426 SSSYILPEMQR
+426 NKGQ
-437 LNEKETTP
+437 NEKETTP

-470 SIYGNFF
+470 SLYGNFF
-477 TPRFHVKYSPVEAV
+477 TPRFHVKYSPVDAI

-500 YRTVFGLAEYNYLLA
+500 YRTVFGMAEYNYLLA
-515 SGREL
+515 SGRNL
-520 QIAGRDL
+520 NI
-527 QTSAPG
+527 SK
-533 SQTSAGSLL
+533 S
-542 SSNGLK
+542 LK
-548 QEEAWNYGVS
+548 QEEAWNYGLS

-563 PLFSKTLKLNA
+563 PMFGKTLKLNA

-586 VDYDADSRL
+586 VDYDANKEFISIYNL
-595 IVIHNLQGK
+595 IGK

-627 YRLNNVKCSYG
+627 YRLNDVKCTYDYG
-638 IENELKEKPL
+638 KTLKERPL

-664 ALWQFDATVQLNGG
+664 GLWQFDATVQLNGG
-678 ERNPEPYQLA
+678 GRNPEPYQLA
-688 DGTPSWSSRFHSF
+688 DGSRSWSPRFHSF

-706 QITRW
+706 QVTRW

-722 NLTGFRQKT
+722 NLTGFKQKT
-731 PIYGAA
+731 PIYGASN
-737 QPWGRDFEPTLIWG
+737 PWGSDFEPTLVWG
-751 PVEGRMFYAGVRVK
+751 PVEGRMFYAGVRVHF
-765 L
+765 

>member
-1 MYSRYLLFS
+1 MYSRYILLS
-10 TLLVMAAEAY
+10 ALLVIGAETY
-20 ARNDNNMIGIN
+20 AKNNKTEVESLLSYHNSVRNNSVDSSS
-31 AQLQDKTAEGS
+31 QDS
-42 ISSADSISLA
+42 V
-52 DSIFKDE
+52 FKDE
-59 ELKEVKVVARKAG
+59 TLQEVKVVARKSG

-86 KDEFFKAA
+86 KDELFKAA

-155 GTWMKGIQVSKGSAS
+155 GPWMKGIQVSKGSAS

-200 GDTKS
+200 GNTKS

-216 LSDKWATEFLL
+216 LSDKWATEILL

-232 IKNHDDND
+232 LKNHDDNG

-251 YHLQNRWVYKGDKYI
+251 YNVQNRWVYKGKNYI
-266 FHGGVGA
+266 FHGGLGA

-279 SGQAEEH
+279 SGQDAEH
-286 LNAHTLSSD
+286 VHSD
-295 SHKMVSD
+295 D
-302 SDASSSDSQAMASD
+302 IY
-316 LSSDSQNLFRIR
+316 RIK
-328 LHTNRYAGY
+328 LHTNRFEGY
-337 MKHAFILNREHGT
+337 MKHAFILDHEHGT
-350 NIALMSSASMHQLD
+350 NIAFMSSASMHQLD
-364 AQYGNRFYNLNEKN
+364 ARYGNKFYDLNEKN
-378 LYGSLVFETNF
+378 LYGSLMFETNF
-389 TQQHNLSLGL
+389 STQHNLSLGL
-399 SMNHD
+399 SVNHD
-404 YLGQRTNVNV
+404 YLGQN
-414 YPSTSLNSSSGQ
+414 LGQ
-426 SSSYILPEMQR
+426 
-437 LNEKETTP
+437 NEKETTP

-470 SIYGNFF
+470 SLYGNFF
-477 TPRFHVKYSPVEAV
+477 TPRFHVKYSPIDAI

-500 YRTVFGLAEYNYLLA
+500 YRTVFALAEYNYLLA
-515 SGREL
+515 SGRNL
-520 QIAGRDL
+520 NISKD
-527 QTSAPG
+527 
-533 SQTSAGSLL
+533 
-542 SSNGLK
+542 LK
-548 QEEAWNYGVS
+548 QEEAWNYGLS

-563 PLFSKTLKLNA
+563 PMFGKTLKLNA
-574 EYYYTDF
+574 EYYYTSF
-581 RNQAV
+581 ENQAV
-586 VDYDADSRL
+586 VDYDANKEL
-595 IVIHNLQGK
+595 IAIYNLRGK

-627 YRLNNVKCSYG
+627 YRLNDVKCTYDYG
-638 IENELKEKPL
+638 KSLMEKPL

-664 ALWQFDATVQLNGG
+664 GLWQFDATVQLNGG
-678 ERNPEPYQLA
+678 GRNPEPYQLA
-688 DGTPSWSSRFHSF
+688 DGSQSWSPRFHSF

-722 NLTGFRQKT
+722 NLTGFKQKT
-731 PIYGAA
+731 PIYGASN
-737 QPWGRDFEPTLIWG
+737 PWGSDFEPTLVWG
-751 PVEGRMFYAGVRVK
+751 PVEGRMFYAGVRVHF
-765 L
+765 